1 MKKKLLHRVLLLFV
15 SGAMLAGVSGCKD
28 YDDDI
33 DNINN
38 RLDELTT
45 GKIASIE
52 SQLGSLQTTVTGLES
67 LSEQVASIAGKID
80 GLATDGDVQTAID
93 NALAELKEQLG
104 DTYVTGDLL
113 NTTLLGYATTQSV
126 GDIAGR
132 VSDLESEIG
141 KLASS
146 EDLADQLTKIRG
158 EIETA
163 KNAAVKAAGE
173 ACKAAFQTSFD
184 AAVAKA
190 GLVDATE
197 MQDAIDA
204 YDAKIKK
211 YIADA
216 VANGGLINQQIASQI
231 SAAVT
236 ELESKIS
243 GRLTSVQLIPE
254 LYVDGIETIELKS
267 LAYKAWKVTSTSET
281 ESVAQGTAVSTTAQ
295 SATAV
300 RYLVSPSVIT
310 VDDIKAPSYVF
321 EKAETRAAVS
331 TELMSVED
339 WSVANGVLTVDVKKR
354 AGASLEL
361 DADHIYTAA
370 LKVPIADKHLTN
382 GESGTAV
389 YSDYVRITETT
400 VEPRIAALV
409 DKGAGKPTDG
419 EWECAEDGKHYH
431 FYATFEAVADKDA
444 GYVKE
449 FAYNSKV
456 DLLSLVTG
464 CYIDAKGVAHEITKD
479 DLSASGL
486 EFRFS
491 IPTKSFKIGENETDQ
506 QQFATVAQGED
517 GSWTLS
523 SKLPGGVTDNQAAID
538 KTPIVRVE
546 LVDVNNSNAVADV
559 RYFKVQWVR
568 EAVDAVDLG
577 VLKTFE
583 YTLGCDIFS
592 GDVLWSEMVDL
603 VLGKLGE
610 NGMSQNEF
618 LATYAAP
625 EIEAEDHKVG
635 TVDAVEADG
644 VELYYNF
651 DVAADESA
659 AAFVW
664 SLTPEQIGT
673 VMDITGKQTV
683 AKKSVNVTIPA
694 KNKYQGAIS
703 FSFEVEIKLP
713 LLPAIYGYD
722 HSFWYKPGELANVY
736 PVQYNP
742 TAMDDTVTC
751 EYNYELNR
759 IFSDSRIVAPLMSC
773 GKWDV
778 QFAQKD
784 EQPIADYAPAFVGN
798 KEPAM
803 SGDYT
808 GYALIKGVETA
819 VQLVYGESMGAN
831 WYAADPA
838 SVYEKDGVKMPG
850 YYNSIESSINI
861 QVLNNDAG
869 IGILTNDAALKVW
882 ASVNPYNIY
891 QVSKF
896 NVHFV
901 EPLKINRQ
909 LKDAYFV
916 DQVVSGSIIDC
927 SKAFT
932 MTDFKDYIVAEV
944 TTNTTDEKQKYAA
957 RLFDYYGVT
966 NVHWELKEAVVNL
979 KKVNGDYVVDDSMT
993 AEDVEEA
1000 VKNGTAI
1007 YVENRFGEE
1016 SLIHPE
1022 DPETKEEDMTKIAF
1036 YNKDGVKVEKTL
1048 KLFIPVTVSHKWG
1061 EVSETVTVELRPEE

>member
-254 LYVDGIETIELKS
+254 LYIDGIETIELKS

-321 EKAETRAAVS
+321 EKAATRSAVS
-331 TELMSVED
+331 TQLMSVED
-339 WSVANGVLTVDVKKR
+339 YGVANGVLTVKVKKT

-409 DKGAGKPTDG
+409 DKSAGKPNDG

-431 FYATFEAVADKDA
+431 FFATFSAAAQDTLAV
-444 GYVKE
+444 VKE
-449 FAYNSKV
+449 FAYNGKV

-464 CYIDAKGVAHEITKD
+464 CYVDAKGVAHEITKD

-491 IPTKSFKIGENETDQ
+491 IPALSYKLGANGTDQ
-506 QQFATVAQGED
+506 QQFAAVAQGED

-546 LVDVNNSNAVADV
+546 LVDVNNSNAVVDV
-559 RYFKVQWVR
+559 RYFKVRWVR
-568 EAVDAVDLG
+568 EALDAVDLG
-577 VLKTFE
+577 VLKTFD
-583 YTLGCDIFS
+583 YTLSCEIFFD
-592 GDVLWSEMVDL
+592 DVLWSEMVDL

-625 EIEAEDHKVG
+625 EIKAEDHKAG
-635 TVDAVEADG
+635 TVATAEADG
-644 VELYYNF
+644 VELVYNF
-651 DVAADESA
+651 DDSVDASA
-659 AAFVW
+659 AAFTW
-664 SLTPEQIGT
+664 YLTTEQIGT
-673 VMDITGKQTV
+673 VMNIRGEQTV
-683 AKKSVNVTIPA
+683 KTKTVNVTIPA
-694 KNKYQGAIS
+694 KNPYQGAIS
-703 FSFEVEIKLP
+703 FSLVVNIKLP
-713 LLPAIYGYD
+713 VLPAIYGYD

-736 PVQYNP
+736 PIQYNP
-742 TAMDDTVTC
+742 TDMDDTVTC

-759 IFSDSRIVAPLMSC
+759 IFSDSKIVKNLLPC

-778 QFAQKD
+778 QFALD
-784 EQPIADYAPAFVGN
+784 QPTDYKPAMTA
-798 KEPAM
+798 EPAGNGDN
-803 SGDYT
+803 SGY
-808 GYALIKGVETA
+808 LLNKGLETA
-819 VQLVYGESMGAN
+819 VKLNYYDMASGN
-831 WYAADPA
+831 WYAP
-838 SVYEKDGVKMPG
+838 ETGKDGAVNVAP
-850 YYNSIESSINI
+850 ESDIRI
-861 QVLNNDAG
+861 WVENNEAG
-869 IGILTNDAALKVW
+869 IGILKNNATLKVW
-882 ASVNPYNIY
+882 SAVNPYNLY
-891 QVSKF
+891 QVTKF

-909 LKDAYFV
+909 LKDAHFV

-932 MTDFKDYIVAEV
+932 MTDFKDYIVAKV

-957 RLFDYYGVT
+957 RLYDYYGVT
-966 NVHWELKEAVVNL
+966 DVHWELDEAVVNL
-979 KKVNGDYVVDDSMT
+979 KQVNGDYVVVDSMT
-993 AEDVEEA
+993 VEDVEEA
-1000 VKNGTAI
+1000 KKDENKKDKII
-1007 YVENRFGEE
+1007 YVKNRFGEE
-1016 SLIHPE
+1016 SLIHPNG
-1022 DPETKEEDMTKIAF
+1022 DKTKIAF

-1061 EVSETVTVELRPEE
+1061 KVSETVTVELRPEE

>member
-267 LAYKAWKVTSTSET
+267 LAYKAWKVTSTDKEET
-281 ESVAQGTAVSTTAQ
+281 VAQGTAVSTTAQ

-300 RYLVSPSVIT
+300 RYLVSPSAIT
-310 VDDIKAPSYVF
+310 ENDIKAPSYVF
-321 EKAETRAAVS
+321 EKAATRSAVS
-331 TELMSVED
+331 TELMSVEGYE
-339 WSVANGVLTVDVKKR
+339 VANGVLTVKVKKT

-370 LKVPIADKHLTN
+370 LKVPIADKHLTE
-382 GESGTAV
+382 GESATAV

-400 VEPRIAALV
+400 VEPVIAALV
-409 DKGAGKPTDG
+409 DKGADKPNDG
-419 EWECAEDGKHYH
+419 EWECAEDGNHYH
-431 FYATFEAVADKDA
+431 FYATFGAVAKEDA

-464 CYIDAKGVAHEITKD
+464 CYVDAKGVAHEITKD

-491 IPTKSFKIGENETDQ
+491 IPALSYKLGDNDTDQ
-506 QQFATVAQGED
+506 QQFAAVAQGED

-546 LVDVNNSNAVADV
+546 LVDVNNANAVVDV
-559 RYFKVQWVR
+559 RYFKVKWVR
-568 EAVDAVDLG
+568 EALDAVDLG
-577 VLKTFE
+577 VLKTFD
-583 YTLGCDIFS
+583 YTLSCEIFS
-592 GDVLWSEMVDL
+592 DDVLWSEMVDL

-625 EIEAEDHKVG
+625 EIEADKDDHTVG
-635 TVDAVEADG
+635 TVATAEADG
-644 VELYYNF
+644 VELVYNF
-651 DVAADESA
+651 DDGVDESA
-659 AAFVW
+659 AVFTW
-664 SLTPEQIGT
+664 YLTTEQIGT
-673 VMDITGKQTV
+673 VMNIRGEQTV
-683 AKKSVNVTIPA
+683 KTKTVNVTIPA
-694 KNKYQGAIS
+694 KNPYQGAIS
-703 FSFEVEIKLP
+703 FSFVVNIKLP
-713 LLPAIYGYD
+713 VLPAIYGYD
-722 HSFWYKPGELANVY
+722 YSFWYTDKELANVY
-736 PVQYNP
+736 PVQYNTP
-742 TAMDDTVTC
+742 TAQATC
-751 EYNYELNR
+751 VYDYELDR
-759 IFSDSRIVAPLMSC
+759 LFSDSKIVKNLLPC

-778 QFAQKD
+778 QFALK
-784 EQPIADYAPAFVGN
+784 QPTAGYAPAMTA
-798 KEPAM
+798 EPAGNGNA
-803 SGDYT
+803 SGYV
-808 GYALIKGVETA
+808 LNKGLETA
-819 VQLVYGESMGAN
+819 VKLNYYDMASGN
-831 WYAADPA
+831 WYAPETGDKGAVNVAPA
-838 SVYEKDGVKMPG
+838 SDIRISVE
-850 YYNSIESSINI
+850 
-861 QVLNNDAG
+861 NNASG
-869 IGILTNDAALKVW
+869 IGILTNDATLKVW

-891 QVSKF
+891 QVTEF
-896 NVHFV
+896 DVHFV
-901 EPLKINRQ
+901 EPLKINNT
-909 LKDAYFV
+909 LENAYFV
-916 DQVVSGSIIDC
+916 DQIVSGSPIDC

-932 MTDFKDYIVAEV
+932 MTDFKDYIVAKV
-944 TTNTTDEKQKYAA
+944 TTGTTEKEKYAEE
-957 RLFDYYGVT
+957 LYEYYGVT
-966 NVHWELKEAVVNL
+966 EVKWDLAAAKVNL
-979 KKVNGDYVVDDSMT
+979 KKDNVGNYVVDDSMT
-993 AEDVEEA
+993 ADNA
-1000 VKNGTAI
+1000 TTLAAD
-1007 YVENRFGEE
+1007 RFGENC
-1016 SLIHPE
+1016 IRVE
-1022 DPETKEEDMTKIAF
+1022 DNGAMLRF
-1036 YNKDGVKVEKTL
+1036 FNVSGVKVEKTV

-1061 EVSETVTVELRPEE
+1061 TVSETVTVELRPEE

>member
-267 LAYKAWKVTSTSET
+267 LAYKAWKVTSTDKEET
-281 ESVAQGTAVSTTAQ
+281 VAQGTAVSTTAQ

-300 RYLVSPSVIT
+300 RYLVSPSAIT
-310 VDDIKAPSYVF
+310 ENDIKAPSYVF
-321 EKAETRAAVS
+321 EKAATRSAVS
-331 TELMSVED
+331 TELMSVEGYE
-339 WSVANGVLTVDVKKR
+339 VANGVLTVKVKKT

-370 LKVPIADKHLTN
+370 LKVPIADKHLTE
-382 GESGTAV
+382 GESATAV

-409 DKGAGKPTDG
+409 DKGASKPNDG
-419 EWECAEDGKHYH
+419 EWECSEEGTHYH
-431 FYATFEAVADKDA
+431 FSATFEAA
-444 GYVKE
+444 KE
-449 FAYNSKV
+449 SNPAKLCAYNDKV

-464 CYIDAKGVAHEITKD
+464 CYTDAEGAHEITKAA
-479 DLSASGL
+479 LAASGL

-491 IPTKSFKIGENETDQ
+491 IPSKSFKIGENETDQ
-506 QQFATVAQGED
+506 QQFATVAAGED
-517 GSWTLS
+517 GAWTLS

-592 GDVLWSEMVDL
+592 GDMLWSEMVDD
-603 VLGKLGE
+603 VLAKLGS

-618 LATYAAP
+618 LATYDIPA
-625 EIEAEDHKVG
+625 IEAEDHKVG

-722 HSFWYKPGELANVY
+722 YSFWYTDKELANVY
-736 PVQYNP
+736 PVQYNTP
-742 TAMDDTVTC
+742 TAQATC
-751 EYNYELNR
+751 VYDYELDR
-759 IFSDSRIVAPLMSC
+759 LFSDSKIVKNLLPC

-778 QFAQKD
+778 QFALK
-784 EQPIADYAPAFVGN
+784 QPTAGYAPAMTA
-798 KEPAM
+798 EPAGDGNA
-803 SGDYT
+803 SGYV
-808 GYALIKGVETA
+808 LNKGLETA
-819 VQLVYGESMGAN
+819 VKLNYYDMASGN
-831 WYAADPA
+831 WYAPETGDKGAVNVAPA
-838 SVYEKDGVKMPG
+838 SDIRISVE
-850 YYNSIESSINI
+850 
-861 QVLNNDAG
+861 NNASG
-869 IGILTNDAALKVW
+869 IGILTNDATLKVW

-891 QVSKF
+891 QVTEF
-896 NVHFV
+896 DVHFV
-901 EPLKINRQ
+901 EPLKINNT
-909 LKDAYFV
+909 LENAYFV
-916 DQVVSGSIIDC
+916 DQIVSGSPIDC

-932 MTDFKDYIVAEV
+932 MTDFKDYIVAKV
-944 TTNTTDEKQKYAA
+944 TTGTTEKEKYAA
-957 RLFDYYGVT
+957 ELYEYYGVT
-966 NVHWELKEAVVNL
+966 EVKWDLAAAKVNL
-979 KKVNGDYVVDDSMT
+979 KKDNAGNYVVDDSMT
-993 AEDVEEA
+993 ADNA
-1000 VKNGTAI
+1000 TTLAAD
-1007 YVENRFGEE
+1007 RFGENC
-1016 SLIHPE
+1016 IRVE
-1022 DPETKEEDMTKIAF
+1022 DNGAMLRF
-1036 YNKDGVKVEKTL
+1036 FNVSGVKVEKTV

-1061 EVSETVTVELRPEE
+1061 TVSETVTVELRPEE

>member
-267 LAYKAWKVTSTSET
+267 LAYKAWKVTSTDKEET
-281 ESVAQGTAVSTTAQ
+281 VAQGTAVSTTAQ

-310 VDDIKAPSYVF
+310 VDDIKAPSYIF

-370 LKVPIADKHLTN
+370 LKVPIADKHLTK

-409 DKGAGKPTDG
+409 DKGASKPNDG
-419 EWECAEDGKHYH
+419 EWECSEEGTHYH
-431 FYATFEAVADKDA
+431 FSATFEAA
-444 GYVKE
+444 KE
-449 FAYNSKV
+449 SNPAKLCAYNDKV

-464 CYIDAKGVAHEITKD
+464 CYTDAKGAHEITKAA
-479 DLSASGL
+479 LAASGL

-491 IPTKSFKIGENETDQ
+491 IPSKSFKIGENETDQ
-506 QQFATVAQGED
+506 QQFATVAAGED
-517 GSWTLS
+517 GAWTLS

-546 LVDVNNSNAVADV
+546 LVDVNNGNAVADV

-592 GDVLWSEMVDL
+592 GDMLWSEMVDD
-603 VLGKLGE
+603 VLAKLGS

-618 LATYAAP
+618 LATYDIPA
-625 EIEAEDHKVG
+625 IEAEDHKVG

-694 KNKYQGAIS
+694 KNPYQGAIS
-703 FSFEVEIKLP
+703 FSLVVNIKLP
-713 LLPAIYGYD
+713 VLPAIYGYD
-722 HSFWYKPGELANVY
+722 FSFWYTDKELANVY
-736 PVQYNP
+736 PVQYNR
-742 TAMDDTVTC
+742 DDIISGDIAPTC
-751 EYNYELNR
+751 EYNYELDR
-759 IFSDSRIVAPLMSC
+759 LFSDSRIVKNLLPC

-778 QFAQKD
+778 QFALD
-784 EQPIADYAPAFVGN
+784 QPTDYKPAMTA
-798 KEPAM
+798 EPAGNGDN
-803 SGDYT
+803 SGY
-808 GYALIKGVETA
+808 LLNKGLETA
-819 VQLVYGESMGAN
+819 VKLNYYNMASGN
-831 WYAADPA
+831 WYAP
-838 SVYEKDGVKMPG
+838 ETGKDGAVNVAP
-850 YYNSIESSINI
+850 ESDIRI
-861 QVLNNDAG
+861 WVENNEAG
-869 IGILTNDAALKVW
+869 IGILKNNATLKVW
-882 ASVNPYNIY
+882 SAVNPYNLY
-891 QVSKF
+891 QVTKF
-896 NVHFV
+896 DVHFV

-916 DQVVSGSIIDC
+916 DQVVSGSPIDC

-944 TTNTTDEKQKYAA
+944 TTGTAEKEKYAA
-957 RLFDYYGVT
+957 ELYEYYGVT
-966 NVHWELKEAVVNL
+966 DVKWDRAAAKVNL
-979 KKVNGDYVVDDSMT
+979 KKDASGNYVVDDSMT
-993 AEDVEEA
+993 AENATTLAAD
-1000 VKNGTAI
+1000 
-1007 YVENRFGEE
+1007 RFGDNC
-1016 SLIHPE
+1016 IR
-1022 DPETKEEDMTKIAF
+1022 EEDNGATLRFFNI
-1036 YNKDGVKVEKTL
+1036 NGVKVEKTV

-1061 EVSETVTVELRPEE
+1061 TVSETVTVELRPEE

>member
-231 SAAVT
+231 SAAVA
-236 ELESKIS
+236 ELGSKIS

-267 LAYKAWKVTSTSET
+267 LAYKAWKVTSTDKEET
-281 ESVAQGTAVSTTAQ
+281 VAQGTAVSTTAQ

-331 TELMSVED
+331 TELMSVEGYE
-339 WSVANGVLTVDVKKR
+339 VANGVLTVDVKKT
-354 AGASLEL
+354 AGASLAL

-370 LKVPIADKHLTN
+370 LKVPIADKHLTE
-382 GESGTAV
+382 GESATAV

-400 VEPRIAALV
+400 VEPVIAALV
-409 DKGAGKPTDG
+409 DKGAGKPNDG
-419 EWECAEDGKHYH
+419 EWECAEDGNHYH
-431 FYATFEAVADKDA
+431 FSATFSAAQGA
-444 GYVKE
+444 AAVKE
-449 FAYNSKV
+449 FAYNGKV

-464 CYIDAKGVAHEITKD
+464 CYVDAKGVAHEITKD

-491 IPTKSFKIGENETDQ
+491 IPALSYKIGDNDTDQ
-506 QQFATVAQGED
+506 QQFATVAAGED
-517 GSWTLS
+517 GAWTLS

-546 LVDVNNSNAVADV
+546 LVDVNNANAVVDV
-559 RYFKVQWVR
+559 RYFKVKWVR
-568 EAVDAVDLG
+568 EALDAVDLG
-577 VLKTFE
+577 VLKTFD
-583 YTLGCDIFS
+583 YTLSCEIFS

-625 EIEAEDHKVG
+625 EIEADKDDHTVG
-635 TVDAVEADG
+635 TVATAEADG
-644 VELYYNF
+644 VELVYNF
-651 DVAADESA
+651 DDGVDESA
-659 AAFVW
+659 AAFIW
-664 SLTPEQIGT
+664 NLTTEQIGT
-673 VMDITGKQTV
+673 VMNIRGEQTV
-683 AKKSVNVTIPA
+683 KTKTVNVTIPA
-694 KNKYQGAIS
+694 KNPYQGAIS
-703 FSFEVEIKLP
+703 FSFVVNIKLP
-713 LLPAIYGYD
+713 VLPAIYGYD

-736 PVQYNP
+736 PIQYNP

-759 IFSDSRIVAPLMSC
+759 IFSDSKIVKNLLPC

-778 QFAQKD
+778 QFALK
-784 EQPIADYAPAFVGN
+784 QPTAGYAPAMIA
-798 KEPAM
+798 EPAGNGDN
-803 SGDYT
+803 SGY
-808 GYALIKGVETA
+808 LLNKGLETA
-819 VQLVYGESMGAN
+819 VQLNYYDMASGN
-831 WYAADPA
+831 WYAPETGNEGAVNVAPA
-838 SVYEKDGVKMPG
+838 SDIRVWVE
-850 YYNSIESSINI
+850 
-861 QVLNNDAG
+861 NNEAG
-869 IGILTNDAALKVW
+869 IGILKNNATLKVW
-882 ASVNPYNIY
+882 SAVNPYNLY
-891 QVSKF
+891 QVTEF
-896 NVHFV
+896 DVHFV

-944 TTNTTDEKQKYAA
+944 TTNTTDEKQMYAA

-1000 VKNGTAI
+1000 KKNGSAI
-1007 YVENRFGEE
+1007 YVKNRFGDN

-1061 EVSETVTVELRPEE
+1061 KVSETVTVELKPEE

>member
-216 VANGGLINQQIASQI
+216 VANGGVINQQIASQI
-231 SAAVT
+231 SSAVA
-236 ELESKIS
+236 ELEGKIS

-254 LYVDGIETIELKS
+254 LYIDGIETIELKS

-331 TELMSVED
+331 TELMSVEN

-370 LKVPIADKHLTN
+370 LKVPIADKHLTK

-409 DKGAGKPTDG
+409 DKGADKPNDG
-419 EWECAEDGKHYH
+419 EWECAEDGNHYH
-431 FYATFEAVADKDA
+431 FYATFGAVAKEDA

-491 IPTKSFKIGENETDQ
+491 IPALSFKLGDNGTDQ
-506 QQFATVAQGED
+506 QQFAAVAQGED

-546 LVDVNNSNAVADV
+546 LVDVNNANAVVDV
-559 RYFKVQWVR
+559 RYFKVKWVR
-568 EAVDAVDLG
+568 EALDAVDLG
-577 VLKTFE
+577 VLKTFD
-583 YTLGCDIFS
+583 YTLSCEIFS
-592 GDVLWSEMVDL
+592 DDVLWSEMVDL

-635 TVDAVEADG
+635 NVDAVEADG

-651 DVAADESA
+651 DVAVDESA

-673 VMDITGKQTV
+673 VMNIRGEQTV
-683 AKKSVNVTIPA
+683 KTKTVNVTIPA
-694 KNKYQGAIS
+694 KNPYQGAIS
-703 FSFEVEIKLP
+703 FSLVVNIKLP
-713 LLPAIYGYD
+713 VLPAIYGYD
-722 HSFWYKPGELANVY
+722 FSFWYTDKELANVY
-736 PVQYNP
+736 PVQYNR
-742 TAMDDTVTC
+742 DDIISGDIAPTC
-751 EYNYELNR
+751 EYNYELDR
-759 IFSDSRIVAPLMSC
+759 LFSDSRIVKNLLPC

-778 QFAQKD
+778 QFALD
-784 EQPIADYAPAFVGN
+784 QPTDYKPAMTA
-798 KEPAM
+798 EPAGNGDN
-803 SGDYT
+803 SGY
-808 GYALIKGVETA
+808 LLNKGLETA
-819 VQLVYGESMGAN
+819 VKLNYYNMASGN
-831 WYAADPA
+831 WYAP
-838 SVYEKDGVKMPG
+838 ETGKDGAVNVAP
-850 YYNSIESSINI
+850 ESDIRI
-861 QVLNNDAG
+861 WVENNEAG
-869 IGILTNDAALKVW
+869 IGILKNNATLKVW
-882 ASVNPYNIY
+882 SAVNPYNLY
-891 QVSKF
+891 QVTKF
-896 NVHFV
+896 DVHFV

-916 DQVVSGSIIDC
+916 DQVVSGSPIDC

-944 TTNTTDEKQKYAA
+944 TTGTAEKEKYAA
-957 RLFDYYGVT
+957 ELYEYYGVT
-966 NVHWELKEAVVNL
+966 DVKWDRAAAKVNL
-979 KKVNGDYVVDDSMT
+979 KKDASGNYVVDDSMT
-993 AEDVEEA
+993 AENATTLAAD
-1000 VKNGTAI
+1000 
-1007 YVENRFGEE
+1007 RFGDNC
-1016 SLIHPE
+1016 IR
-1022 DPETKEEDMTKIAF
+1022 EEDNGATLRFFNI
-1036 YNKDGVKVEKTL
+1036 NGVKVEKTV

-1061 EVSETVTVELRPEE
+1061 TVSETVTVELRPEE

>member
-236 ELESKIS
+236 ELEGKIS

-254 LYVDGIETIELKS
+254 LYIDGIETIELKS
-267 LAYKAWKVTSTSET
+267 LAYKAWKVTSTDKEET
-281 ESVAQGTAVSTTAQ
+281 VAQGTAVSTTAQ

-300 RYLVSPSVIT
+300 RYLVSPSAIT
-310 VDDIKAPSYVF
+310 ENDIKAPSYVF
-321 EKAETRAAVS
+321 EKAATRSAVS
-331 TELMSVED
+331 TELMSVEGYE
-339 WSVANGVLTVDVKKR
+339 VANGVLTVKVKKT

-370 LKVPIADKHLTN
+370 LKVPIADKHLTE
-382 GESGTAV
+382 GESATAV

-400 VEPRIAALV
+400 VEPVIAALV
-409 DKGAGKPTDG
+409 DKGADKPNDG
-419 EWECAEDGKHYH
+419 EWECAEDGNHYH
-431 FYATFEAVADKDA
+431 FYATFGAVAKEDA

-464 CYIDAKGVAHEITKD
+464 CYVDAKGVAHEITKD

-491 IPTKSFKIGENETDQ
+491 IPALSYKLGDNDTDQ
-506 QQFATVAQGED
+506 QQFAAVAQGED

-546 LVDVNNSNAVADV
+546 LVDVNNANAVVDV
-559 RYFKVQWVR
+559 RYFKVKWVR
-568 EAVDAVDLG
+568 EALDAVDLG
-577 VLKTFE
+577 VLKTFD
-583 YTLGCDIFS
+583 YTLSCEIFS
-592 GDVLWSEMVDL
+592 DDVLWSEMVDL

-625 EIEAEDHKVG
+625 EIEADKDDHTVG
-635 TVDAVEADG
+635 TVATAEADG
-644 VELYYNF
+644 VELVYNF
-651 DVAADESA
+651 DDGVDESA
-659 AAFVW
+659 AVFTW
-664 SLTPEQIGT
+664 YLTTEQIGT
-673 VMDITGKQTV
+673 VMNIRGEQTV
-683 AKKSVNVTIPA
+683 KTKTVNVTIPA
-694 KNKYQGAIS
+694 KNPYQGAIS
-703 FSFEVEIKLP
+703 FSFVVNIKLP
-713 LLPAIYGYD
+713 VLPAIYGYD
-722 HSFWYKPGELANVY
+722 YSFWYTDKELANVY
-736 PVQYNP
+736 PVQYNTP
-742 TAMDDTVTC
+742 TAQATC
-751 EYNYELNR
+751 VYDYELDR
-759 IFSDSRIVAPLMSC
+759 LFSDSKIVKNLLPC

-778 QFAQKD
+778 QFALK
-784 EQPIADYAPAFVGN
+784 QPTAGYAPAMTA
-798 KEPAM
+798 EPAGNGNA
-803 SGDYT
+803 SGYV
-808 GYALIKGVETA
+808 LNKGLETA
-819 VQLVYGESMGAN
+819 VKLNYYDMASGN
-831 WYAADPA
+831 WYAPETGDKGAVNVAPA
-838 SVYEKDGVKMPG
+838 SDIRISVE
-850 YYNSIESSINI
+850 
-861 QVLNNDAG
+861 NNASG
-869 IGILTNDAALKVW
+869 IGILTNDATLKVW

-891 QVSKF
+891 QVTEF
-896 NVHFV
+896 DVHFV
-901 EPLKINRQ
+901 EPLKINNT
-909 LKDAYFV
+909 LENAYFV
-916 DQVVSGSIIDC
+916 DQIVSGSPIDC

-932 MTDFKDYIVAEV
+932 MTDFKDYIVAKV
-944 TTNTTDEKQKYAA
+944 TTGTTEKEKYAA
-957 RLFDYYGVT
+957 ELYEYYGVT
-966 NVHWELKEAVVNL
+966 EVKWDLAAAKVNL
-979 KKVNGDYVVDDSMT
+979 KKDNAGNYVVDDSMT
-993 AEDVEEA
+993 ADNA
-1000 VKNGTAI
+1000 TTLAAD
-1007 YVENRFGEE
+1007 RFGENC
-1016 SLIHPE
+1016 IRVE
-1022 DPETKEEDMTKIAF
+1022 DNGAMLRF
-1036 YNKDGVKVEKTL
+1036 FNVSGVKVEKTV

-1061 EVSETVTVELRPEE
+1061 TVSETVTVELRPEE

>member
-267 LAYKAWKVTSTSET
+267 LAYKAWKVTSTDKEET
-281 ESVAQGTAVSTTAQ
+281 VAQGTAVSTTAK
-295 SATAV
+295 SATSV
-300 RYLVSPSVIT
+300 RYLVSPSTIT
-310 VDDIKAPSYVF
+310 RDDIGVPSYVF

-331 TELMSVED
+331 TQLMSVED
-339 WSVANGVLTVDVKKR
+339 WKFVNGELIVEVKKT
-354 AGASLEL
+354 AGASLDL
-361 DADHIYTAA
+361 DANHIYTAA
-370 LKVPIADKHLTN
+370 LKVPIAKQHLTE
-382 GESGTAV
+382 GENSAAV

-400 VEPRIAALV
+400 VEPVIAALV
-409 DKGAGKPTDG
+409 DKGAGKPNDG

-431 FYATFEAVADKDA
+431 FSANFVDA
-444 GYVKE
+444 KAAAPVKE
-449 FAYNSKV
+449 FAYNGKV

-464 CYIDAKGVAHEITKD
+464 CYTDAKGAHEITKEA
-479 DLSASGL
+479 LAASGL

-491 IPTKSFKIGENETDQ
+491 IPTLSYKIGDNDTDQ
-506 QQFATVAQGED
+506 QQFAAVAHGED

-546 LVDVNNSNAVADV
+546 LVDVNNSNAVVDV
-559 RYFKVQWVR
+559 RYFKVKWVR
-568 EAVDAVDLG
+568 EALDAVDLG

-583 YTLGCDIFS
+583 YTLGCETFS
-592 GDVLWSEMVDL
+592 GDMLWSEMVND
-603 VLGKLGE
+603 VLAELNNGK
-610 NGMSQNEF
+610 GMSQNEF

-625 EIEAEDHKVG
+625 EIKAEDHKAG
-635 TVDAVEADG
+635 TVATTEADG
-644 VELYYNF
+644 VELVYNF
-651 DVAADESA
+651 DDGVDESA
-659 AAFVW
+659 AAFIW
-664 SLTPEQIGT
+664 NLTTEQIGT

-722 HSFWYKPGELANVY
+722 YSFWYTDKELANVY
-736 PVQYNP
+736 PVQYNTP
-742 TAMDDTVTC
+742 TAQATC
-751 EYNYELNR
+751 VYDYELDR
-759 IFSDSRIVAPLMSC
+759 LFSDSKIVKNLLPC

-778 QFAQKD
+778 QFALK
-784 EQPIADYAPAFVGN
+784 QPTAGYAPAMTA
-798 KEPAM
+798 EPAGNGNA
-803 SGDYT
+803 SGYV
-808 GYALIKGVETA
+808 LNKGLETA
-819 VQLVYGESMGAN
+819 VKLNYYDMASGN
-831 WYAADPA
+831 WYAPETGDKGAVNVAPA
-838 SVYEKDGVKMPG
+838 SDIRISVE
-850 YYNSIESSINI
+850 
-861 QVLNNDAG
+861 NNASG
-869 IGILTNDAALKVW
+869 IGILTNDATLKVW

-891 QVSKF
+891 QVTEF
-896 NVHFV
+896 DVHFV
-901 EPLKINRQ
+901 EPLKINNT
-909 LKDAYFV
+909 LENAYFV
-916 DQVVSGSIIDC
+916 DQIVSGSPIDC

-932 MTDFKDYIVAEV
+932 MTDFKDYIVAKV
-944 TTNTTDEKQKYAA
+944 TTGTTEKEKYAEE
-957 RLFDYYGVT
+957 LYEYYGVT
-966 NVHWELKEAVVNL
+966 EVKWDLAAAKVNL
-979 KKVNGDYVVDDSMT
+979 KKDNVGNYVVDDSMT
-993 AEDVEEA
+993 ADNA
-1000 VKNGTAI
+1000 TTLAAD
-1007 YVENRFGEE
+1007 RFGENC
-1016 SLIHPE
+1016 IRVE
-1022 DPETKEEDMTKIAF
+1022 DNGAMLRF
-1036 YNKDGVKVEKTL
+1036 FNVSGVKVEKTV

-1061 EVSETVTVELRPEE
+1061 TVSETVTVELRPEE

>member
-52 SQLGSLQTTVTGLES
+52 SQLGSLQTTVTSLES
-67 LSEQVASIAGKID
+67 LSEQVAAISGKLD
-80 GLATDGDVQTAID
+80 GLATDSDVQTAID

-104 DTYVTGDLL
+104 DTYVTEDLL

-231 SAAVT
+231 SAAVA
-236 ELESKIS
+236 ELGSKIS

-267 LAYKAWKVTSTSET
+267 LAYKAWKVTSTDKEET
-281 ESVAQGTAVSTTAQ
+281 VAQGTAVSTTAQ

-300 RYLVSPSVIT
+300 RYLVSPSAIT
-310 VDDIKAPSYVF
+310 ENDIKAPSYVF
-321 EKAETRAAVS
+321 EKAATRSAVS
-331 TELMSVED
+331 TQLMSVED
-339 WSVANGVLTVDVKKR
+339 YGVANGVLTVKVKKT

-370 LKVPIADKHLTN
+370 LKVPIADKHLTE
-382 GESGTAV
+382 GESATAV

-400 VEPRIAALV
+400 VEPVIAALV
-409 DKGAGKPTDG
+409 DKGAGKPNDG
-419 EWECAEDGKHYH
+419 EWECTEDGNHYH
-431 FYATFEAVADKDA
+431 FSATFSAAQGA
-444 GYVKE
+444 AAVKE
-449 FAYNSKV
+449 FAYNGKV

-464 CYIDAKGVAHEITKD
+464 CYVDAKGVAHEITKD

-491 IPTKSFKIGENETDQ
+491 IPALSYKLGDNDTDQ
-506 QQFATVAQGED
+506 QQFAAVAQGED

-546 LVDVNNSNAVADV
+546 LVDVNNANAVVDV
-559 RYFKVQWVR
+559 RYFKVKWVR
-568 EAVDAVDLG
+568 EALDAVDLG
-577 VLKTFE
+577 VLKTFD
-583 YTLGCDIFS
+583 YTLSCEIFS

-625 EIEAEDHKVG
+625 EIEADKEDHTVG
-635 TVDAVEADG
+635 TVATAEADG
-644 VELYYNF
+644 VELVYNF
-651 DVAADESA
+651 DDGVDESA
-659 AAFVW
+659 AAFIW
-664 SLTPEQIGT
+664 NLTTEQIGT
-673 VMDITGKQTV
+673 VMNIRGEQTV
-683 AKKSVNVTIPA
+683 KTKTVNVTIPA
-694 KNKYQGAIS
+694 KNPYQGAIS
-703 FSFEVEIKLP
+703 FSFVVNIKLP
-713 LLPAIYGYD
+713 VLPAIYGYD
-722 HSFWYKPGELANVY
+722 FSFWYTDKELANVY
-736 PVQYNP
+736 PVQYKTP
-742 TAMDDTVTC
+742 TAQATC
-751 EYNYELNR
+751 VYDYELDR
-759 IFSDSRIVAPLMSC
+759 LFSDSKIVKNLLPC

-778 QFAQKD
+778 QFALK
-784 EQPIADYAPAFVGN
+784 QPTAGYAPAMIA
-798 KEPAM
+798 EPAGNGDN
-803 SGDYT
+803 SGY
-808 GYALIKGVETA
+808 LLNKGLETA
-819 VQLVYGESMGAN
+819 VKLNYYDMASGN
-831 WYAADPA
+831 WYAPETGNEGAVNVAPA
-838 SVYEKDGVKMPG
+838 SDIRVWVE
-850 YYNSIESSINI
+850 
-861 QVLNNDAG
+861 NNEAG
-869 IGILTNDAALKVW
+869 IGILKNDATLKVW
-882 ASVNPYNIY
+882 SAVNPYNLY
-891 QVSKF
+891 QVTEF
-896 NVHFV
+896 DVHFV
-901 EPLKINRQ
+901 EPLKINNT
-909 LKDAYFV
+909 LENAYFV
-916 DQVVSGSIIDC
+916 DQIVSGSPIDC

-932 MTDFKDYIVAEV
+932 MTDFKDYIVAKV
-944 TTNTTDEKQKYAA
+944 TTGTAEKEKYAA
-957 RLFDYYGVT
+957 ELYEYYDVT
-966 NVHWELKEAVVNL
+966 DVKWDLTAAKVNL
-979 KKVNGDYVVDDSMT
+979 KKDGSGNYVVDDSMT
-993 AEDVEEA
+993 AENATTLAAD
-1000 VKNGTAI
+1000 
-1007 YVENRFGEE
+1007 RFGKGC
-1016 SLIHPE
+1016 IRVE
-1022 DPETKEEDMTKIAF
+1022 DGGATLRF
-1036 YNKDGVKVEKTL
+1036 FNVSGVKVEKTV
-1048 KLFIPVTVSHKWG
+1048 KIFIPVTVSHKWG
-1061 EVSETVTVELRPEE
+1061 TVSETVTVELRPEE

>member
-104 DTYVTGDLL
+104 DSYVTGDLL

-267 LAYKAWKVTSTSET
+267 LAYKAWKVTSTDKEET
-281 ESVAQGTAVSTTAQ
+281 VAQGTAVSTTAQ

-300 RYLVSPSVIT
+300 RYLVSPSAIT
-310 VDDIKAPSYVF
+310 ENDIKAPSYVF
-321 EKAETRAAVS
+321 EKAATRSAVS
-331 TELMSVED
+331 TELMSVEGYE
-339 WSVANGVLTVDVKKR
+339 VANGVLTVKVKKT

-409 DKGAGKPTDG
+409 DKGASKPNDG
-419 EWECAEDGKHYH
+419 EWECSEEGTHYH
-431 FYATFEAVADKDA
+431 FSATFEAA
-444 GYVKE
+444 KE
-449 FAYNSKV
+449 SNPAKLCAYNDKV

-464 CYIDAKGVAHEITKD
+464 CYTDAKGAHEITKAA
-479 DLSASGL
+479 LAASGL

-491 IPTKSFKIGENETDQ
+491 IPSKSFKIGENETDQ
-506 QQFATVAQGED
+506 QQFATVAAGED
-517 GSWTLS
+517 GAWTLS

-546 LVDVNNSNAVADV
+546 LVDVNNGNAVADV

-592 GDVLWSEMVDL
+592 GDMLWSEMVDD
-603 VLGKLGE
+603 VLAKLGS

-618 LATYAAP
+618 LATYDIPA
-625 EIEAEDHKVG
+625 IEAEDHKVG

-722 HSFWYKPGELANVY
+722 YSFWYTDKELANVY
-736 PVQYNP
+736 PVQYNTP
-742 TAMDDTVTC
+742 TAQATC
-751 EYNYELNR
+751 VYDYELDR
-759 IFSDSRIVAPLMSC
+759 LFSDSKIVKNLLPC

-778 QFAQKD
+778 QFALK
-784 EQPIADYAPAFVGN
+784 QPTAGYAPAMTA
-798 KEPAM
+798 EPAGNGNA
-803 SGDYT
+803 SGYV
-808 GYALIKGVETA
+808 LNKGLETA
-819 VQLVYGESMGAN
+819 VKLNYYDMASGN
-831 WYAADPA
+831 WYAPETGDKGAVNVAPA
-838 SVYEKDGVKMPG
+838 SDIRISVE
-850 YYNSIESSINI
+850 
-861 QVLNNDAG
+861 NNASG
-869 IGILTNDAALKVW
+869 IGILTNDATLKVW

-891 QVSKF
+891 QVTEF
-896 NVHFV
+896 DVHFV
-901 EPLKINRQ
+901 EPLKINNT
-909 LKDAYFV
+909 LENAYFV
-916 DQVVSGSIIDC
+916 DQIVSGSPIDC

-932 MTDFKDYIVAEV
+932 MTDFKDYIVAKV
-944 TTNTTDEKQKYAA
+944 TTGTTEKEKYAA
-957 RLFDYYGVT
+957 ELYEYYGVT
-966 NVHWELKEAVVNL
+966 EVKWDLAAAKVNL
-979 KKVNGDYVVDDSMT
+979 KKDNAGNYVVDDSMT
-993 AEDVEEA
+993 ADNA
-1000 VKNGTAI
+1000 TTLAAD
-1007 YVENRFGEE
+1007 RFGENC
-1016 SLIHPE
+1016 IRVE
-1022 DPETKEEDMTKIAF
+1022 DNGAMLRF
-1036 YNKDGVKVEKTL
+1036 FNVSGVKVEKTV

-1061 EVSETVTVELRPEE
+1061 TVSETVTVELRPEE

>member
-409 DKGAGKPTDG
+409 DKGASKPNDG
-419 EWECAEDGKHYH
+419 EWECSDEGTHYH
-431 FYATFEAVADKDA
+431 FSATFEAA
-444 GYVKE
+444 KE
-449 FAYNSKV
+449 SNPAKLCAYNDKV

-464 CYIDAKGVAHEITKD
+464 CYTDAKGAHEITKAA
-479 DLSASGL
+479 LAASGL

-491 IPTKSFKIGENETDQ
+491 IPSKSFKIGENETDQ
-506 QQFATVAQGED
+506 QQFATVAAGED
-517 GSWTLS
+517 GAWTLS

-546 LVDVNNSNAVADV
+546 LVDVNNGNAVADV

-592 GDVLWSEMVDL
+592 GDMLWSEMVDD
-603 VLGKLGE
+603 VLAKLGS

-618 LATYAAP
+618 LATYDIPA
-625 EIEAEDHKVG
+625 IEAEDHKVG

-722 HSFWYKPGELANVY
+722 FSFWYTDKELANVY
-736 PVQYNP
+736 PVQYNR
-742 TAMDDTVTC
+742 DDIISGDIAPTC
-751 EYNYELNR
+751 EYNYELDR
-759 IFSDSRIVAPLMSC
+759 LFSDSRIVKNLLPC

-778 QFAQKD
+778 QFALD
-784 EQPIADYAPAFVGN
+784 QPTDYKPAMTA
-798 KEPAM
+798 EPAGNGDN
-803 SGDYT
+803 SGY
-808 GYALIKGVETA
+808 LLNKGLETA
-819 VQLVYGESMGAN
+819 VKLNYYNMASGN
-831 WYAADPA
+831 WYAP
-838 SVYEKDGVKMPG
+838 ETGKDGAVNVAP
-850 YYNSIESSINI
+850 ESDIRI
-861 QVLNNDAG
+861 WVENNEAG
-869 IGILTNDAALKVW
+869 IGILKNNATLKVW
-882 ASVNPYNIY
+882 SAVNPYNLY
-891 QVSKF
+891 QVTKF
-896 NVHFV
+896 DVHFV

-916 DQVVSGSIIDC
+916 DQVVSGSPIDC

-944 TTNTTDEKQKYAA
+944 TTGTAEKEKYAA
-957 RLFDYYGVT
+957 ELYEYYGVT
-966 NVHWELKEAVVNL
+966 DVKWDRAAAKVNL
-979 KKVNGDYVVDDSMT
+979 KKDASGNYVVDDSMT
-993 AEDVEEA
+993 AENATTLAAD
-1000 VKNGTAI
+1000 
-1007 YVENRFGEE
+1007 RFGDNC
-1016 SLIHPE
+1016 IR
-1022 DPETKEEDMTKIAF
+1022 EEDNGATLRFFNI
-1036 YNKDGVKVEKTL
+1036 NGVKVEKTV
-1048 KLFIPVTVSHKWG
+1048 KLFIPLIVSHNWG
-1061 EVSETVTVELRPEE
+1061 TVSETVTVELRPEE

>member
-267 LAYKAWKVTSTSET
+267 LAYKAWKVTSTDKEET
-281 ESVAQGTAVSTTAQ
+281 VAQGTAVSTTAQ

-300 RYLVSPSVIT
+300 RYLVSPSAIT
-310 VDDIKAPSYVF
+310 ENDIKAPSYVF
-321 EKAETRAAVS
+321 EKAATRSAVS
-331 TELMSVED
+331 TELMSVEGYE
-339 WSVANGVLTVDVKKR
+339 VANGVLTVKVKKT

-409 DKGAGKPTDG
+409 DKGASKPNDG
-419 EWECAEDGKHYH
+419 EWECSEEGTHYH
-431 FYATFEAVADKDA
+431 FSATFEAA
-444 GYVKE
+444 KE
-449 FAYNSKV
+449 SNPAKLCAYNDKV

-464 CYIDAKGVAHEITKD
+464 CYTDAEGAHEITKAA
-479 DLSASGL
+479 LAASGL

-491 IPTKSFKIGENETDQ
+491 IPSKSFKIGENETDQ
-506 QQFATVAQGED
+506 QQFATVAAGED
-517 GSWTLS
+517 GAWTLS

-546 LVDVNNSNAVADV
+546 LVDVNNGNAVADV

-592 GDVLWSEMVDL
+592 GDMLWSEMVDD
-603 VLGKLGE
+603 VLAKLGS

-618 LATYAAP
+618 LATYDIPA
-625 EIEAEDHKVG
+625 IEAEDHKVG

-722 HSFWYKPGELANVY
+722 YSFWYTDKELANVY
-736 PVQYNP
+736 PVQYNTP
-742 TAMDDTVTC
+742 TAQATC
-751 EYNYELNR
+751 VYDYELDR
-759 IFSDSRIVAPLMSC
+759 LFSDSKIVKNLLPC

-778 QFAQKD
+778 QFALK
-784 EQPIADYAPAFVGN
+784 QPTAGYAPAMTA
-798 KEPAM
+798 EPAGNGNA
-803 SGDYT
+803 SGYV
-808 GYALIKGVETA
+808 LNKGLETA
-819 VQLVYGESMGAN
+819 VKLNYYDMASGN
-831 WYAADPA
+831 WYAPETGDKGAVNVAPA
-838 SVYEKDGVKMPG
+838 SDIRISVE
-850 YYNSIESSINI
+850 
-861 QVLNNDAG
+861 NNASG
-869 IGILTNDAALKVW
+869 IGILTNDATLKVW

-891 QVSKF
+891 QVTEF
-896 NVHFV
+896 DVHFV
-901 EPLKINRQ
+901 EPLKINNT
-909 LKDAYFV
+909 LENAYFV
-916 DQVVSGSIIDC
+916 DQIVSGSPIDC

-932 MTDFKDYIVAEV
+932 MTDFKDYIVAKV
-944 TTNTTDEKQKYAA
+944 TTGTTEKEKYAA
-957 RLFDYYGVT
+957 ELYEYYGVT
-966 NVHWELKEAVVNL
+966 EVKWNLAAAKVNL
-979 KKVNGDYVVDDSMT
+979 KKDNAGNYVVDDSMT
-993 AEDVEEA
+993 ADNA
-1000 VKNGTAI
+1000 TTLAAD
-1007 YVENRFGEE
+1007 RFGENC
-1016 SLIHPE
+1016 IRVE
-1022 DPETKEEDMTKIAF
+1022 DNGAMLRF
-1036 YNKDGVKVEKTL
+1036 FNVSGVKVEKTV

-1061 EVSETVTVELRPEE
+1061 TVSETVTVELRPEE

>member
-67 LSEQVASIAGKID
+67 LSEQVAAISGKLD
-80 GLATDGDVQTAID
+80 GLATDSDVQTAID

-104 DTYVTGDLL
+104 DTYVTEDLL

-231 SAAVT
+231 NAAVA
-236 ELESKIS
+236 ELGSKIS

-267 LAYKAWKVTSTSET
+267 LAYKAWKVTSTDKEET
-281 ESVAQGTAVSTTAQ
+281 VAQGTAVSTTAQ

-331 TELMSVED
+331 TELMSVEGYE
-339 WSVANGVLTVDVKKR
+339 VANGVLTVDVKKT
-354 AGASLEL
+354 AGASLAL

-370 LKVPIADKHLTN
+370 LKVPIADKHLTE
-382 GESGTAV
+382 GESATAV

-409 DKGAGKPTDG
+409 DKGAGKPNDG

-491 IPTKSFKIGENETDQ
+491 IPALSYKLGDNDTDQ
-506 QQFATVAQGED
+506 QQFAAVAQGED

-546 LVDVNNSNAVADV
+546 LVDVNNANAVVDV
-559 RYFKVQWVR
+559 RYFKVKWVR
-568 EAVDAVDLG
+568 EALDAVDLG
-577 VLKTFE
+577 VLKTFD
-583 YTLGCDIFS
+583 YTLSCEIFS

-625 EIEAEDHKVG
+625 EIKAEDHKAG
-635 TVDAVEADG
+635 TVATAEADG
-644 VELYYNF
+644 VELVYNF
-651 DVAADESA
+651 DDGVDESA
-659 AAFVW
+659 AAFIW
-664 SLTPEQIGT
+664 NLTTEQIGT
-673 VMDITGKQTV
+673 VMNIRGEQTV
-683 AKKSVNVTIPA
+683 KTKTVNVTIPA
-694 KNKYQGAIS
+694 KNPYQGAIS
-703 FSFEVEIKLP
+703 FSFVVNIKLP
-713 LLPAIYGYD
+713 VLPAIYGYD
-722 HSFWYKPGELANVY
+722 LAFWYTDKELANVY
-736 PVQYNP
+736 PVQYNTP
-742 TAMDDTVTC
+742 TAQATC
-751 EYNYELNR
+751 VYNYELDR
-759 IFSDSRIVAPLMSC
+759 LFSNSRIVKNLLPC

-778 QFAQKD
+778 QFAP
-784 EQPIADYAPAFVGN
+784 EQPAATAAAGYAPAMNTEYAADGEHGGYVLQDDDDMMAV
-798 KEPAM
+798 ELRY
-803 SGDYT
+803 SGMASD
-808 GYALIKGVETA
+808 
-819 VQLVYGESMGAN
+819 N
-831 WYAADPA
+831 WYAPETANAGAVNDAPVSEINLWVENNEA
-838 SVYEKDGVKMPG
+838 G
-850 YYNSIESSINI
+850 INI
-861 QVLNNDAG
+861 LKK
-869 IGILTNDAALKVW
+869 DAALKVW

-891 QVSKF
+891 QVTEF

-916 DQVVSGSIIDC
+916 DQVVSGSLIDC

-944 TTNTTDEKQKYAA
+944 TTNTTDEKQMYAA
-957 RLFDYYGVT
+957 DLYKYYGVT
-966 NVHWELKEAVVNL
+966 DVKWDYAAAKVNL
-979 KKVNGDYVVDDSMT
+979 KKDASGNYVVDDSMT
-993 AEDVEEA
+993 AENATTLADD
-1000 VKNGTAI
+1000 
-1007 YVENRFGEE
+1007 RFGDNCIQPAENGAKLRFFNV
-1016 SLIHPE
+1016 S
-1022 DPETKEEDMTKIAF
+1022 
-1036 YNKDGVKVEKTL
+1036 GVKVEKTV

-1061 EVSETVTVELRPEE
+1061 TVSETVTVEIRPEE

>member
-80 GLATDGDVQTAID
+80 GLATDSDVQTAID

-104 DTYVTGDLL
+104 DTYVTEDLL

-231 SAAVT
+231 NAAVA

-267 LAYKAWKVTSTSET
+267 LAYKAWKVTSTDKEET
-281 ESVAQGTAVSTTAQ
+281 VAQGTAVSTTAQ

-300 RYLVSPSVIT
+300 RYLVSPSAIT
-310 VDDIKAPSYVF
+310 ENDIKAPSYVF
-321 EKAETRAAVS
+321 EKAATRSAVS

-339 WSVANGVLTVDVKKR
+339 YGVANGVLTVKVKKT

-370 LKVPIADKHLTN
+370 LKVPIADKHLTE
-382 GESGTAV
+382 GESATAV

-400 VEPRIAALV
+400 VEPVIAALV
-409 DKGAGKPTDG
+409 DKGAGKPNDG
-419 EWECAEDGKHYH
+419 EWECAEDGNHYH
-431 FYATFEAVADKDA
+431 FSATFSAAQGA
-444 GYVKE
+444 AAVKE
-449 FAYNSKV
+449 FAYNGKV

-464 CYIDAKGVAHEITKD
+464 CYVDAKGVAHEITKD

-491 IPTKSFKIGENETDQ
+491 IPALSFKIGDNDTDQ
-506 QQFATVAQGED
+506 QQFAAVAQGED

-546 LVDVNNSNAVADV
+546 LVDVNNANAVVDV
-559 RYFKVQWVR
+559 RYFKVKWVR
-568 EAVDAVDLG
+568 EALDAVDLG
-577 VLKTFE
+577 VLKTFD
-583 YTLGCDIFS
+583 YTLSCEIFS

-625 EIEAEDHKVG
+625 EIEADKEDHTVG
-635 TVDAVEADG
+635 TVATAEADG
-644 VELYYNF
+644 VELVYNF
-651 DVAADESA
+651 DDGVDESA
-659 AAFVW
+659 AAFIW
-664 SLTPEQIGT
+664 NLTTEQIGT
-673 VMDITGKQTV
+673 VMNIKGEQTV
-683 AKKSVNVTIPA
+683 KTKTVNVTIPA
-694 KNKYQGAIS
+694 KNPYQGAIS
-703 FSFEVEIKLP
+703 FSFVVNIKLP
-713 LLPAIYGYD
+713 VLPAIYGYD
-722 HSFWYKPGELANVY
+722 FSFWYTDKEVANVY
-736 PVQYNP
+736 PVQYNTP
-742 TAMDDTVTC
+742 TAQATC
-751 EYNYELNR
+751 VYDYELDR
-759 IFSDSRIVAPLMSC
+759 LFSDSKIVKNLLPC

-778 QFAQKD
+778 QFAL
-784 EQPIADYAPAFVGN
+784 EQPAAGYAPAMTA
-798 KEPAM
+798 EPAGNGDN
-803 SGDYT
+803 SGY
-808 GYALIKGVETA
+808 LLNKGLETA
-819 VQLVYGESMGAN
+819 VQLNYYDMASGN
-831 WYAADPA
+831 WYAPETGNEGAVNVAPA
-838 SVYEKDGVKMPG
+838 SDIRVWVE
-850 YYNSIESSINI
+850 
-861 QVLNNDAG
+861 NNEAG
-869 IGILTNDAALKVW
+869 IGILKNNATLKVW
-882 ASVNPYNIY
+882 SAVNPYNLY
-891 QVSKF
+891 QVTGF
-896 NVHFV
+896 DVHFV
-901 EPLKINRQ
+901 EPLKINNT
-909 LKDAYFV
+909 LENAYFV
-916 DQVVSGSIIDC
+916 DQIVSGSPIDC

-932 MTDFKDYIVAEV
+932 MTDFKDYIVAKV
-944 TTNTTDEKQKYAA
+944 TTGTAEKEKYAA
-957 RLFDYYGVT
+957 ELYEYYDVT
-966 NVHWELKEAVVNL
+966 DVKWDLTAAKVNL
-979 KKVNGDYVVDDSMT
+979 KKDGSGNYVVDDSMT
-993 AEDVEEA
+993 AENATTLAAD
-1000 VKNGTAI
+1000 
-1007 YVENRFGEE
+1007 RFGKDC
-1016 SLIHPE
+1016 IRVE
-1022 DPETKEEDMTKIAF
+1022 DNGATLRF
-1036 YNKDGVKVEKTL
+1036 FNVSGVKVEKTV
-1048 KLFIPVTVSHKWG
+1048 KIFIPVTVSHKWG

>member
-267 LAYKAWKVTSTSET
+267 LAYKAWKVTSTDKEET
-281 ESVAQGTAVSTTAQ
+281 VAQGTAVSTTAQ

-300 RYLVSPSVIT
+300 RYLVSPSAIT
-310 VDDIKAPSYVF
+310 ENDIKAPSYVF
-321 EKAETRAAVS
+321 EKAATRSAVS
-331 TELMSVED
+331 TELMSVEGYE
-339 WSVANGVLTVDVKKR
+339 VANGVLTVKVKKT

-409 DKGAGKPTDG
+409 DKGASKPNDG
-419 EWECAEDGKHYH
+419 EWECSEEGTHYH
-431 FYATFEAVADKDA
+431 FSATFEAA
-444 GYVKE
+444 KE
-449 FAYNSKV
+449 SNPAKLCAYNDKV

-464 CYIDAKGVAHEITKD
+464 CYTDAEGAHEITKAA
-479 DLSASGL
+479 LAASGL

-491 IPTKSFKIGENETDQ
+491 IPSKSFKIGENETDQ
-506 QQFATVAQGED
+506 QQFATVAAGED
-517 GSWTLS
+517 GAWTLS

-546 LVDVNNSNAVADV
+546 LVDVNNGNAVADV

-592 GDVLWSEMVDL
+592 GDMLWSEMVDD
-603 VLGKLGE
+603 VLAKLGS

-618 LATYAAP
+618 LATYDIP

-635 TVDAVEADG
+635 NVDAVEADG

-722 HSFWYKPGELANVY
+722 YSFWYTDKELANVY
-736 PVQYNP
+736 PVQYNTP
-742 TAMDDTVTC
+742 TAQATC
-751 EYNYELNR
+751 VYDYELDR
-759 IFSDSRIVAPLMSC
+759 LFSDSKIVKNLLPC

-778 QFAQKD
+778 QFALK
-784 EQPIADYAPAFVGN
+784 QPTAGYAPAMTA
-798 KEPAM
+798 EPAGNGNA
-803 SGDYT
+803 SGYV
-808 GYALIKGVETA
+808 LNKGLETA
-819 VQLVYGESMGAN
+819 VKLNYYDMASGN
-831 WYAADPA
+831 WYAPETGDKGAVNVAPA
-838 SVYEKDGVKMPG
+838 SDIRISVE
-850 YYNSIESSINI
+850 
-861 QVLNNDAG
+861 NNASG
-869 IGILTNDAALKVW
+869 IGILTNDATLKVW

-891 QVSKF
+891 QVTEF
-896 NVHFV
+896 DVHFV
-901 EPLKINRQ
+901 EPLKINNT
-909 LKDAYFV
+909 LENAYFV
-916 DQVVSGSIIDC
+916 DQIVSGSPIDC

-932 MTDFKDYIVAEV
+932 MTDFKDYIVAKV
-944 TTNTTDEKQKYAA
+944 TTGTTEKEKYAA
-957 RLFDYYGVT
+957 ELYEYYGVT
-966 NVHWELKEAVVNL
+966 EVKWDLAAAKVNL
-979 KKVNGDYVVDDSMT
+979 KKDNAGNYVVDDSMT
-993 AEDVEEA
+993 ADNA
-1000 VKNGTAI
+1000 TTLAAD
-1007 YVENRFGEE
+1007 RFGENC
-1016 SLIHPE
+1016 IRVE
-1022 DPETKEEDMTKIAF
+1022 DNGAMLRF
-1036 YNKDGVKVEKTL
+1036 FNVSGVKVEKTV

-1061 EVSETVTVELRPEE
+1061 TVSETVTVELRPEE

>member
-267 LAYKAWKVTSTSET
+267 LAYKAWKVTSTDKEET
-281 ESVAQGTAVSTTAQ
+281 VAQGTAVSTTAQ

-331 TELMSVED
+331 TELMSVEGYE
-339 WSVANGVLTVDVKKR
+339 VANGVLTVDVKKT

-370 LKVPIADKHLTN
+370 LKVPIADKHLTE
-382 GESGTAV
+382 GESATAV

-400 VEPRIAALV
+400 VEPVIAALV
-409 DKGAGKPTDG
+409 DKGAGKPNDG
-419 EWECAEDGKHYH
+419 EWECAEDGNHYH
-431 FYATFEAVADKDA
+431 FSATFSAAQGA
-444 GYVKE
+444 AAVKE
-449 FAYNSKV
+449 FAYNGKV

-464 CYIDAKGVAHEITKD
+464 CYVDAKGVAHEITKD

-491 IPTKSFKIGENETDQ
+491 IPALSYKLGDNDTDQ
-506 QQFATVAQGED
+506 QQFAAVAQGED

-546 LVDVNNSNAVADV
+546 LVDVNNTNAVVDV
-559 RYFKVQWVR
+559 RYFKVKWVR
-568 EAVDAVDLG
+568 EALDAVDLG
-577 VLKTFE
+577 VLKTFD
-583 YTLGCDIFS
+583 YTLSCEIFS

-625 EIEAEDHKVG
+625 EIEADKEDHTVG
-635 TVDAVEADG
+635 TVATAEADG
-644 VELYYNF
+644 VELVYNF
-651 DVAADESA
+651 DDGVDESA
-659 AAFVW
+659 AAFIW
-664 SLTPEQIGT
+664 NLTTEQIGT
-673 VMDITGKQTV
+673 VMNIRGEQTV
-683 AKKSVNVTIPA
+683 KTKTVNVTIPA
-694 KNKYQGAIS
+694 KNPYQGAIS
-703 FSFEVEIKLP
+703 FSFVVNIKLP
-713 LLPAIYGYD
+713 VLPAIYGYD
-722 HSFWYKPGELANVY
+722 FSFWYTDKEVANVY
-736 PVQYNP
+736 PVQYNTP
-742 TAMDDTVTC
+742 TAQATC
-751 EYNYELNR
+751 VYDYELDR
-759 IFSDSRIVAPLMSC
+759 LFSDSKIVKNLLPC

-778 QFAQKD
+778 QFAL
-784 EQPIADYAPAFVGN
+784 EQPAAGYAPAMIA
-798 KEPAM
+798 EPAGNGDN
-803 SGDYT
+803 SGY
-808 GYALIKGVETA
+808 LLNKGLETA
-819 VQLVYGESMGAN
+819 VQLNYYDMASGN
-831 WYAADPA
+831 WYAPETGNEGAVNAAPA
-838 SVYEKDGVKMPG
+838 SDIRVWVE
-850 YYNSIESSINI
+850 
-861 QVLNNDAG
+861 NNEAG
-869 IGILTNDAALKVW
+869 IGILKNNATLKVW
-882 ASVNPYNIY
+882 SAVNPYNLY
-891 QVSKF
+891 QVTEF
-896 NVHFV
+896 DVHFV
-901 EPLKINRQ
+901 EPLKINNT
-909 LKDAYFV
+909 LENAYFV
-916 DQVVSGSIIDC
+916 DQIVSGSPIDC

-932 MTDFKDYIVAEV
+932 MTDFKDYIVAKV
-944 TTNTTDEKQKYAA
+944 TTGTAEKEKYAA
-957 RLFDYYGVT
+957 ELYEYYDVT
-966 NVHWELKEAVVNL
+966 DVKWDLTAAKVNL
-979 KKVNGDYVVDDSMT
+979 KKDGSGNYVVDDSMT
-993 AEDVEEA
+993 AENATTLAAD
-1000 VKNGTAI
+1000 
-1007 YVENRFGEE
+1007 RFGKDC
-1016 SLIHPE
+1016 IRVE
-1022 DPETKEEDMTKIAF
+1022 DNGATLRF
-1036 YNKDGVKVEKTL
+1036 FNVSGVKVEKTV
-1048 KLFIPVTVSHKWG
+1048 KIFIPVTVSHKWG
-1061 EVSETVTVELRPEE
+1061 TVSETVTVELRPEE

>member
-267 LAYKAWKVTSTSET
+267 LAYKAWKVTSTDKEET
-281 ESVAQGTAVSTTAQ
+281 VAQGTAVSTTAQ

-331 TELMSVED
+331 TELMSVEGYE
-339 WSVANGVLTVDVKKR
+339 VANGVLTVDVKKT

-370 LKVPIADKHLTN
+370 LKVPIADKHLTE
-382 GESGTAV
+382 GESATAV

-400 VEPRIAALV
+400 VEPVIAALV
-409 DKGAGKPTDG
+409 DKGAGKPNDG
-419 EWECAEDGKHYH
+419 EWECAEDGNHYH
-431 FYATFEAVADKDA
+431 FSATFSAAQGA
-444 GYVKE
+444 AAVKE
-449 FAYNSKV
+449 FAYNGKV

-464 CYIDAKGVAHEITKD
+464 CYVDAKGVAHEITKD

-491 IPTKSFKIGENETDQ
+491 IPALSYKLGDNDTDQ
-506 QQFATVAQGED
+506 QQFAAVAQGED

-546 LVDVNNSNAVADV
+546 LVDVNNANAVVDV
-559 RYFKVQWVR
+559 RYFKVKWVR
-568 EAVDAVDLG
+568 EALDAVDLG
-577 VLKTFE
+577 VLKTFD
-583 YTLGCDIFS
+583 YTLSCEIFS

-625 EIEAEDHKVG
+625 EIEADKEDHTVG
-635 TVDAVEADG
+635 TVATAEADG
-644 VELYYNF
+644 VELVYNF
-651 DVAADESA
+651 DDGVDESA
-659 AAFVW
+659 AAFIW
-664 SLTPEQIGT
+664 NLTTEQIGT
-673 VMDITGKQTV
+673 VMNIRGEQTV
-683 AKKSVNVTIPA
+683 KTKTVNVTIPA
-694 KNKYQGAIS
+694 KNPYQGAIS
-703 FSFEVEIKLP
+703 FSFVVNIKLP
-713 LLPAIYGYD
+713 VLPAIYGYD
-722 HSFWYKPGELANVY
+722 FSFWYTDKELANVY
-736 PVQYNP
+736 PVQYNTP
-742 TAMDDTVTC
+742 TAQATC
-751 EYNYELNR
+751 VYDYELDR
-759 IFSDSRIVAPLMSC
+759 LFSDSKIVKNLLPC

-778 QFAQKD
+778 QFALK
-784 EQPIADYAPAFVGN
+784 QPTAGYAPAMIA
-798 KEPAM
+798 EPAGNGDN
-803 SGDYT
+803 SGY
-808 GYALIKGVETA
+808 LLNKGLETA
-819 VQLVYGESMGAN
+819 VQLNYYDMASGN
-831 WYAADPA
+831 WYAPETGNEGAVNVAPA
-838 SVYEKDGVKMPG
+838 SDIRVWVE
-850 YYNSIESSINI
+850 
-861 QVLNNDAG
+861 NNEAG
-869 IGILTNDAALKVW
+869 IGILKNYATLKVW
-882 ASVNPYNIY
+882 SAVNPYNLY
-891 QVSKF
+891 QVTEF
-896 NVHFV
+896 DVHFV
-901 EPLKINRQ
+901 EPLKINNT
-909 LKDAYFV
+909 LENAYFV
-916 DQVVSGSIIDC
+916 DQIVSGSAIDC

-932 MTDFKDYIVAEV
+932 MTDFKDYIVAKV
-944 TTNTTDEKQKYAA
+944 TTGTAEKEKYAA
-957 RLFDYYGVT
+957 ELYEYYDVT
-966 NVHWELKEAVVNL
+966 DVKWDLTAAKVNL
-979 KKVNGDYVVDDSMT
+979 KKDGSGNYVVDDSMT
-993 AEDVEEA
+993 AENATTLAAD
-1000 VKNGTAI
+1000 
-1007 YVENRFGEE
+1007 RFGKDC
-1016 SLIHPE
+1016 IRVE
-1022 DPETKEEDMTKIAF
+1022 DNGATLRF
-1036 YNKDGVKVEKTL
+1036 FNVSGVKVEKTV
-1048 KLFIPVTVSHKWG
+1048 KIFIPVTVSHKWG

>member
-267 LAYKAWKVTSTSET
+267 LAYKAWKVTSTDKEET
-281 ESVAQGTAVSTTAQ
+281 VAQGTAVSTTAQ

-321 EKAETRAAVS
+321 EKAATRSAVS
-331 TELMSVED
+331 TQLMSVED
-339 WSVANGVLTVDVKKR
+339 YGVANGVLTVKVKKT

-370 LKVPIADKHLTN
+370 LKVPIADKHLTE
-382 GESGTAV
+382 GESATAV

-400 VEPRIAALV
+400 VEPVIAALV
-409 DKGAGKPTDG
+409 DKGAGKPNDG
-419 EWECAEDGKHYH
+419 EWECAEDGNHYH
-431 FYATFEAVADKDA
+431 FSATFSAAQGA
-444 GYVKE
+444 AAVKE
-449 FAYNSKV
+449 FAYNGKV

-464 CYIDAKGVAHEITKD
+464 CYVDSKGVAHEITKD

-491 IPTKSFKIGENETDQ
+491 IPALSYKLGDNDTDQ
-506 QQFATVAQGED
+506 QQFAAVAQGED

-546 LVDVNNSNAVADV
+546 LVDVNNANAVVDV
-559 RYFKVQWVR
+559 RYFKVKWVR
-568 EAVDAVDLG
+568 EALDAVDLG
-577 VLKTFE
+577 VLKTFD
-583 YTLGCDIFS
+583 YTLSCEIFS

-625 EIEAEDHKVG
+625 EIEADKEDHTVG
-635 TVDAVEADG
+635 TVATAEADG
-644 VELYYNF
+644 VELVYNF
-651 DVAADESA
+651 DDGVDESA
-659 AAFVW
+659 AAFIW
-664 SLTPEQIGT
+664 NLTTEQIGT
-673 VMDITGKQTV
+673 VMNIRGEQTV
-683 AKKSVNVTIPA
+683 KTKTVNVTIPA
-694 KNKYQGAIS
+694 KNPYQGAIS
-703 FSFEVEIKLP
+703 FSFVVNIKLP
-713 LLPAIYGYD
+713 VLPAIYGYD
-722 HSFWYKPGELANVY
+722 FSFWYTDKELANVY
-736 PVQYNP
+736 PVQYNTP
-742 TAMDDTVTC
+742 TAQATC
-751 EYNYELNR
+751 VYDYELDR
-759 IFSDSRIVAPLMSC
+759 LFSDSKIVKNLLPC

-778 QFAQKD
+778 QFALK
-784 EQPIADYAPAFVGN
+784 QPTAGYAPAMIA
-798 KEPAM
+798 EPAGNGDN
-803 SGDYT
+803 SGY
-808 GYALIKGVETA
+808 LLNKGLETA
-819 VQLVYGESMGAN
+819 VQLNYYDMASGN
-831 WYAADPA
+831 WYAPETGNEGAVNVAPA
-838 SVYEKDGVKMPG
+838 SDIRVWVE
-850 YYNSIESSINI
+850 
-861 QVLNNDAG
+861 NNEAG
-869 IGILTNDAALKVW
+869 IGILKNNATLKVW
-882 ASVNPYNIY
+882 SAVNPYNLY
-891 QVSKF
+891 QVTEF
-896 NVHFV
+896 DVHFV
-901 EPLKINRQ
+901 EPLKINNT
-909 LKDAYFV
+909 LENAYFV
-916 DQVVSGSIIDC
+916 DQIVSGSPIDC

-932 MTDFKDYIVAEV
+932 MTDFKDYIVAKV
-944 TTNTTDEKQKYAA
+944 TTGTAEKEKYAA
-957 RLFDYYGVT
+957 ELYEYYDVT
-966 NVHWELKEAVVNL
+966 DVKWDLTAAKVNL
-979 KKVNGDYVVDDSMT
+979 KKDGSGNYVVDDSMT
-993 AEDVEEA
+993 AENATTLAAD
-1000 VKNGTAI
+1000 
-1007 YVENRFGEE
+1007 RFGKDC
-1016 SLIHPE
+1016 IRVE
-1022 DPETKEEDMTKIAF
+1022 DNGATLRF
-1036 YNKDGVKVEKTL
+1036 FNVSGVKVEKTV
-1048 KLFIPVTVSHKWG
+1048 KIFIPVTVSHKWCD
-1061 EVSETVTVELRPEE
+1061 VSETVTVELRPEE

>member
-267 LAYKAWKVTSTSET
+267 LAYKAWKVTSTDKEET
-281 ESVAQGTAVSTTAQ
+281 VAQGTAVSTTAK
-295 SATAV
+295 SATSV
-300 RYLVSPSVIT
+300 RYLVSPSTIT
-310 VDDIKAPSYVF
+310 RDDIGVPSYVF

-331 TELMSVED
+331 TQLMSVED
-339 WSVANGVLTVDVKKR
+339 WKFVNGELIVEVKKT
-354 AGASLEL
+354 AGASLDL
-361 DADHIYTAA
+361 DANHIYTAA
-370 LKVPIADKHLTN
+370 LKVPIAKQHLTE
-382 GESGTAV
+382 GENSAAV

-400 VEPRIAALV
+400 VEPVIAALV
-409 DKGAGKPTDG
+409 DKGAGKPNDG

-431 FYATFEAVADKDA
+431 FSANFVDVKAAA
-444 GYVKE
+444 PVKE
-449 FAYNSKV
+449 FAYNGKV

-464 CYIDAKGVAHEITKD
+464 CYTDAKGAHEITKEA
-479 DLSASGL
+479 LAASGL

-491 IPTKSFKIGENETDQ
+491 IPTLSYKIGDNDTDQ
-506 QQFATVAQGED
+506 QQFAAVAHGED

-546 LVDVNNSNAVADV
+546 LVDVNNSNAVVDV
-559 RYFKVQWVR
+559 RYFKVKWVR
-568 EAVDAVDLG
+568 EALDAVDLG

-583 YTLGCDIFS
+583 YTLGCETFS
-592 GDVLWSEMVDL
+592 GDMLWSEMVND
-603 VLGKLGE
+603 VLAELNNGK
-610 NGMSQNEF
+610 GMSQNEF

-625 EIEAEDHKVG
+625 EIKAEDHKAG
-635 TVDAVEADG
+635 TVATTEADG
-644 VELYYNF
+644 VELVYNF
-651 DVAADESA
+651 DDGVDESA
-659 AAFVW
+659 AAFIW
-664 SLTPEQIGT
+664 NLTTEQIGT

-722 HSFWYKPGELANVY
+722 YSFWYTDKELANVY
-736 PVQYNP
+736 PVQYNTP
-742 TAMDDTVTC
+742 TAQATC
-751 EYNYELNR
+751 VYDYELDR
-759 IFSDSRIVAPLMSC
+759 LFSDSKIVKNLLPC

-778 QFAQKD
+778 QFALK
-784 EQPIADYAPAFVGN
+784 QPTAGYAPAMTA
-798 KEPAM
+798 EPAGNGNA
-803 SGDYT
+803 SGYV
-808 GYALIKGVETA
+808 LNKGLETA
-819 VQLVYGESMGAN
+819 VKLNYYDMASGN
-831 WYAADPA
+831 WYAPETGDKGAVNVAPA
-838 SVYEKDGVKMPG
+838 SDIRISVE
-850 YYNSIESSINI
+850 
-861 QVLNNDAG
+861 NNASG
-869 IGILTNDAALKVW
+869 IGILTNDATLKVW

-891 QVSKF
+891 QVTEF
-896 NVHFV
+896 DVHFV
-901 EPLKINRQ
+901 EPLKINNT
-909 LKDAYFV
+909 LENAYFV
-916 DQVVSGSIIDC
+916 DQIVSGSPIDC

-932 MTDFKDYIVAEV
+932 MTDFKDYIVAKV
-944 TTNTTDEKQKYAA
+944 TTGTTEKEKYAA
-957 RLFDYYGVT
+957 ELYEYYGVT
-966 NVHWELKEAVVNL
+966 EVKWDLAAAKVNL
-979 KKVNGDYVVDDSMT
+979 KKDNAGNYVVDDSMT
-993 AEDVEEA
+993 ADNA
-1000 VKNGTAI
+1000 TTLAAD
-1007 YVENRFGEE
+1007 RFGENC
-1016 SLIHPE
+1016 IRVE
-1022 DPETKEEDMTKIAF
+1022 DNGAMLRF
-1036 YNKDGVKVEKTL
+1036 FNVSGVKVEKTV

-1061 EVSETVTVELRPEE
+1061 TVSETVTVELRPEE

>member
-370 LKVPIADKHLTN
+370 LKVPIADKHLTK

-409 DKGAGKPTDG
+409 DKGASKPNDG
-419 EWECAEDGKHYH
+419 EWECSDEGTHYH
-431 FYATFEAVADKDA
+431 FSATFEAA
-444 GYVKE
+444 KE
-449 FAYNSKV
+449 SNPAKLCAYNDKV

-464 CYIDAKGVAHEITKD
+464 CYTDAKGAHEITKAA
-479 DLSASGL
+479 LAASGL

-506 QQFATVAQGED
+506 QQFATVAAGED
-517 GSWTLS
+517 GAWTLS

-546 LVDVNNSNAVADV
+546 LVDVNNGNAVADV

-592 GDVLWSEMVDL
+592 GDMLWSEMVDD
-603 VLGKLGE
+603 VLAKLGS

-618 LATYAAP
+618 LATYDIP

-635 TVDAVEADG
+635 NVDAVEADG

-722 HSFWYKPGELANVY
+722 YSFWYTDKELANVY
-736 PVQYNP
+736 PVQYNTP
-742 TAMDDTVTC
+742 TAQATC
-751 EYNYELNR
+751 VYDYELDR
-759 IFSDSRIVAPLMSC
+759 LFSDSKIVKNLLPC

-778 QFAQKD
+778 QFALK
-784 EQPIADYAPAFVGN
+784 QPTAGYAPAMTA
-798 KEPAM
+798 EPAGNGNA
-803 SGDYT
+803 SGYV
-808 GYALIKGVETA
+808 LNKGLETA
-819 VQLVYGESMGAN
+819 VKLNYYDMASGN
-831 WYAADPA
+831 WYAPETGDKGAVNVAPA
-838 SVYEKDGVKMPG
+838 SDIRISVE
-850 YYNSIESSINI
+850 
-861 QVLNNDAG
+861 NNASG
-869 IGILTNDAALKVW
+869 IGILTNDATLKVW

-891 QVSKF
+891 QVTEF
-896 NVHFV
+896 DVHFV
-901 EPLKINRQ
+901 EPLKINNT
-909 LKDAYFV
+909 LENAYFV
-916 DQVVSGSIIDC
+916 DQIVSGSPIDC

-932 MTDFKDYIVAEV
+932 MTDLKDYIVAKV
-944 TTNTTDEKQKYAA
+944 TTGTTEKEKYAA
-957 RLFDYYGVT
+957 ELYEYYGVT
-966 NVHWELKEAVVNL
+966 EVKWDLAAAKVNL
-979 KKVNGDYVVDDSMT
+979 KKDNAGNYVVDDSMT
-993 AEDVEEA
+993 ADNA
-1000 VKNGTAI
+1000 TTLAAD
-1007 YVENRFGEE
+1007 RFGENC
-1016 SLIHPE
+1016 IRVE
-1022 DPETKEEDMTKIAF
+1022 DNGAMLRF
-1036 YNKDGVKVEKTL
+1036 FNVSGVKVEKTV

-1061 EVSETVTVELRPEE
+1061 TVSETVTVELRPEE

>member
-267 LAYKAWKVTSTSET
+267 LAYKAWKVTSTDKEET
-281 ESVAQGTAVSTTAQ
+281 VAQGTAVSTTAQ

-300 RYLVSPSVIT
+300 RYLVSPSAIT
-310 VDDIKAPSYVF
+310 ENDIKAPSYVF
-321 EKAETRAAVS
+321 EKAATRSAVS
-331 TELMSVED
+331 TELMSVEGYE
-339 WSVANGVLTVDVKKR
+339 VANGVLTVKVKKT

-409 DKGAGKPTDG
+409 DKGASKPNDG
-419 EWECAEDGKHYH
+419 EWECSEEGTHYH
-431 FYATFEAVADKDA
+431 FSATFEAA
-444 GYVKE
+444 KE
-449 FAYNSKV
+449 SNPAKLCAYNDKV

-464 CYIDAKGVAHEITKD
+464 CYTDAEGAHEITKAA
-479 DLSASGL
+479 LAASGL
-486 EFRFS
+486 EFHFS
-491 IPTKSFKIGENETDQ
+491 IPSKSFKIGENETDQ
-506 QQFATVAQGED
+506 QQFATVAAGED
-517 GSWTLS
+517 GAWTLS

-546 LVDVNNSNAVADV
+546 LVDVNNGNAVADV

-592 GDVLWSEMVDL
+592 GDMLWSEMVDD
-603 VLGKLGE
+603 VLAKLGS

-618 LATYAAP
+618 LATYDIPA
-625 EIEAEDHKVG
+625 IEAEDHKVG

-722 HSFWYKPGELANVY
+722 YSFWYTDKELANVY
-736 PVQYNP
+736 PVQYNTP
-742 TAMDDTVTC
+742 TAQATC
-751 EYNYELNR
+751 VYDYELDR
-759 IFSDSRIVAPLMSC
+759 LFSDSKIVKNLLPC

-778 QFAQKD
+778 QFALK
-784 EQPIADYAPAFVGN
+784 QPTAGYAPAMTA
-798 KEPAM
+798 EPAGNGNA
-803 SGDYT
+803 SGYV
-808 GYALIKGVETA
+808 LNKGLETA
-819 VQLVYGESMGAN
+819 VKLNYYDMASGN
-831 WYAADPA
+831 WYAPETGDKGAVNVAPA
-838 SVYEKDGVKMPG
+838 SDIRISVE
-850 YYNSIESSINI
+850 
-861 QVLNNDAG
+861 NNASG
-869 IGILTNDAALKVW
+869 IGILTNDATLKVW

-891 QVSKF
+891 QVTEF
-896 NVHFV
+896 DVHFV
-901 EPLKINRQ
+901 EPLKINNT
-909 LKDAYFV
+909 LENAYFV
-916 DQVVSGSIIDC
+916 DQIVSGSPIDC

-932 MTDFKDYIVAEV
+932 MTDFKDYIVAKV
-944 TTNTTDEKQKYAA
+944 TTGTTEKEKYAA
-957 RLFDYYGVT
+957 ELYEYYG
-966 NVHWELKEAVVNL
+966 
-979 KKVNGDYVVDDSMT
+979 G
-993 AEDVEEA
+993 
-1000 VKNGTAI
+1000 
-1007 YVENRFGEE
+1007 
-1016 SLIHPE
+1016 
-1022 DPETKEEDMTKIAF
+1022 
-1036 YNKDGVKVEKTL
+1036 
-1048 KLFIPVTVSHKWG
+1048 
-1061 EVSETVTVELRPEE
+1061 

>member
-267 LAYKAWKVTSTSET
+267 LAYKAWKVTSTDKEET
-281 ESVAQGTAVSTTAQ
+281 VAQGTAVSTTAQ

-300 RYLVSPSVIT
+300 RYLVSPSAIT
-310 VDDIKAPSYVF
+310 ENDIKAPSYVF
-321 EKAETRAAVS
+321 EKAATRSAVS
-331 TELMSVED
+331 TELMSVEGYE
-339 WSVANGVLTVDVKKR
+339 VANGVLTVKVKKT

-409 DKGAGKPTDG
+409 DKGASKPNDG
-419 EWECAEDGKHYH
+419 EWECSEEGTHYH
-431 FYATFEAVADKDA
+431 FSATFEAA
-444 GYVKE
+444 KE
-449 FAYNSKV
+449 SNPAKLCAYNDKV

-464 CYIDAKGVAHEITKD
+464 CYTDAKGAHEITKAA
-479 DLSASGL
+479 LAASGL

-491 IPTKSFKIGENETDQ
+491 IPSKSFKIGENETDQ
-506 QQFATVAQGED
+506 QQFATVAAGED
-517 GSWTLS
+517 GAWTLS

-546 LVDVNNSNAVADV
+546 LVDVNNGNAVADV

-592 GDVLWSEMVDL
+592 GDMLWSEMVDD
-603 VLGKLGE
+603 VLAKLGS

-618 LATYAAP
+618 LATYDIPA
-625 EIEAEDHKVG
+625 IEAEDHKVG
-635 TVDAVEADG
+635 TVDAVEAEG

-683 AKKSVNVTIPA
+683 AKKSVKVTIPA

-722 HSFWYKPGELANVY
+722 YSFWYTDKELANVY
-736 PVQYNP
+736 PVQYNTP
-742 TAMDDTVTC
+742 TAQATC
-751 EYNYELNR
+751 VYDYELDR
-759 IFSDSRIVAPLMSC
+759 LFSDSKIVKNLLPC

-778 QFAQKD
+778 QFALK
-784 EQPIADYAPAFVGN
+784 QPTAGYAPAMTA
-798 KEPAM
+798 EPAGNGNA
-803 SGDYT
+803 SGYV
-808 GYALIKGVETA
+808 LNKGLETA
-819 VQLVYGESMGAN
+819 VKLNYYDMASGN
-831 WYAADPA
+831 WYVPETGDKGAVNVAPTSDIRISVENNA
-838 SVYEKDGVKMPG
+838 S
-850 YYNSIESSINI
+850 
-861 QVLNNDAG
+861 G
-869 IGILTNDAALKVW
+869 IGILTNDATLKVW

-891 QVSKF
+891 QVTEF
-896 NVHFV
+896 DVHFV
-901 EPLKINRQ
+901 EPLKINNT
-909 LKDAYFV
+909 LENAYFV
-916 DQVVSGSIIDC
+916 DQIVSGSPIDC

-932 MTDFKDYIVAEV
+932 MTDFKDYIVAKV
-944 TTNTTDEKQKYAA
+944 TTGTTEKEKYAA
-957 RLFDYYGVT
+957 ELYEYYGVT
-966 NVHWELKEAVVNL
+966 EVKWDLAAAKVNL
-979 KKVNGDYVVDDSMT
+979 KKDNAGNYVVDDSMT
-993 AEDVEEA
+993 ADNA
-1000 VKNGTAI
+1000 TTLAAD
-1007 YVENRFGEE
+1007 RFGENC
-1016 SLIHPE
+1016 IRVE
-1022 DPETKEEDMTKIAF
+1022 DNGAMLRF
-1036 YNKDGVKVEKTL
+1036 FNVSGVKVEKTV

-1061 EVSETVTVELRPEE
+1061 TVSETVTVELRPEE

>member
-231 SAAVT
+231 SAAVA
-236 ELESKIS
+236 ELGSKIS

-267 LAYKAWKVTSTSET
+267 LAYKAWKVTSTDKEET
-281 ESVAQGTAVSTTAQ
+281 VAQGTAVSTTAQ

-321 EKAETRAAVS
+321 EKAATRSAVS

-339 WSVANGVLTVDVKKR
+339 YGVANGVLTVKVKKT

-370 LKVPIADKHLTN
+370 LKVPIADKHLTE
-382 GESGTAV
+382 GESATAV

-400 VEPRIAALV
+400 VEPVIAALV
-409 DKGAGKPTDG
+409 DKGAGKPNDG
-419 EWECAEDGKHYH
+419 EWECAEDGNHYH
-431 FYATFEAVADKDA
+431 FSATFSAAQGA
-444 GYVKE
+444 AAVKE
-449 FAYNSKV
+449 FAYNGKV

-464 CYIDAKGVAHEITKD
+464 CYVDAKGVAHEITKD

-491 IPTKSFKIGENETDQ
+491 IPALSYKLGDNDTDQ
-506 QQFATVAQGED
+506 QQFAAVAQGED

-546 LVDVNNSNAVADV
+546 LVDVNNANAVVDV
-559 RYFKVQWVR
+559 RYFKVKWVR
-568 EAVDAVDLG
+568 EALDAVDLG
-577 VLKTFE
+577 VLKTFD
-583 YTLGCDIFS
+583 YTLSCEIFS

-625 EIEAEDHKVG
+625 EIEADKEDHTVG
-635 TVDAVEADG
+635 TVATAEADG
-644 VELYYNF
+644 VELVYNF
-651 DVAADESA
+651 DDGVDESA
-659 AAFVW
+659 AAFIW
-664 SLTPEQIGT
+664 NLTTEQIGT
-673 VMDITGKQTV
+673 VMNIRGEQTV
-683 AKKSVNVTIPA
+683 KTKTVNVTIPA
-694 KNKYQGAIS
+694 KNPYQGAIS
-703 FSFEVEIKLP
+703 FSFVVNIKLP
-713 LLPAIYGYD
+713 VLPAIYGYD
-722 HSFWYKPGELANVY
+722 FSFWYTDKELANVY
-736 PVQYNP
+736 PVQYNTP
-742 TAMDDTVTC
+742 TAQATC
-751 EYNYELNR
+751 VYDYELDR
-759 IFSDSRIVAPLMSC
+759 LFSDSKIVKNLLPC

-778 QFAQKD
+778 QFALK
-784 EQPIADYAPAFVGN
+784 QPTAGYAPAMIA
-798 KEPAM
+798 EPAGNGDN
-803 SGDYT
+803 SGY
-808 GYALIKGVETA
+808 LLNKGLETA
-819 VQLVYGESMGAN
+819 VQLNYYDMASGN
-831 WYAADPA
+831 WYAPETGNEGAVNVAPA
-838 SVYEKDGVKMPG
+838 SDIRVWVE
-850 YYNSIESSINI
+850 
-861 QVLNNDAG
+861 NNEAG
-869 IGILTNDAALKVW
+869 IGILKNNATLKVW
-882 ASVNPYNIY
+882 VEGYRAF
-891 QVSKF
+891 SKGRF
-896 NVHFV
+896 IGRTGKYDIWP
-901 EPLKINRQ
+901 ERAEGYWEGNRP
-909 LKDAYFV
+909 KED
-916 DQVVSGSIIDC
+916 
-927 SKAFT
+927 
-932 MTDFKDYIVAEV
+932 
-944 TTNTTDEKQKYAA
+944 
-957 RLFDYYGVT
+957 RL
-966 NVHWELKEAVVNL
+966 
-979 KKVNGDYVVDDSMT
+979 
-993 AEDVEEA
+993 
-1000 VKNGTAI
+1000 
-1007 YVENRFGEE
+1007 
-1016 SLIHPE
+1016 
-1022 DPETKEEDMTKIAF
+1022 
-1036 YNKDGVKVEKTL
+1036 
-1048 KLFIPVTVSHKWG
+1048 
-1061 EVSETVTVELRPEE
+1061 

>member
-216 VANGGLINQQIASQI
+216 VANGGVINQQIASQI
-231 SAAVT
+231 SSAVA
-236 ELESKIS
+236 ELEGKIS

-254 LYVDGIETIELKS
+254 LYIDGIETIELKS

-331 TELMSVED
+331 TELMSVEN

-409 DKGAGKPTDG
+409 DKGASKPNDG
-419 EWECAEDGKHYH
+419 EWECSEEGTHYH
-431 FYATFEAVADKDA
+431 FSATFEAA
-444 GYVKE
+444 KE
-449 FAYNSKV
+449 SNPAKLCAYNDKV

-464 CYIDAKGVAHEITKD
+464 CYTDAKGAHEITKAA
-479 DLSASGL
+479 LAASGL

-491 IPTKSFKIGENETDQ
+491 IPSKSFKIGENETDQ
-506 QQFATVAQGED
+506 QQFATVAAGED
-517 GSWTLS
+517 GAWTLS

-546 LVDVNNSNAVADV
+546 LVDVNNGNAVADV

-592 GDVLWSEMVDL
+592 GDMLWSEMVDD
-603 VLGKLGE
+603 VLAKLGS

-618 LATYAAP
+618 LATYDIP

-635 TVDAVEADG
+635 NVDAVEADG

-722 HSFWYKPGELANVY
+722 FSFWYTDKELANVY
-736 PVQYNP
+736 PVQYNR
-742 TAMDDTVTC
+742 DDIISGDIAPTC
-751 EYNYELNR
+751 EYNYELDR
-759 IFSDSRIVAPLMSC
+759 LFSDSRIVKNLLPC

-778 QFAQKD
+778 QFALD
-784 EQPIADYAPAFVGN
+784 QPTDYKPAMTA
-798 KEPAM
+798 EPAGNGDN
-803 SGDYT
+803 SGY
-808 GYALIKGVETA
+808 LLNKGLETA
-819 VQLVYGESMGAN
+819 VKLNYYNMASGN
-831 WYAADPA
+831 WYAP
-838 SVYEKDGVKMPG
+838 ETGKDGAVNVAP
-850 YYNSIESSINI
+850 ESDIRI
-861 QVLNNDAG
+861 WVENNEAG
-869 IGILTNDAALKVW
+869 IGILKNNATLKVW
-882 ASVNPYNIY
+882 SAVNPYNLY
-891 QVSKF
+891 QVTKF
-896 NVHFV
+896 DVHFV

-916 DQVVSGSIIDC
+916 DQVVSGSPIDC

-944 TTNTTDEKQKYAA
+944 TTGTAEKEKYAA
-957 RLFDYYGVT
+957 ELYEYYGVT
-966 NVHWELKEAVVNL
+966 DVKWDRAAAKVNL
-979 KKVNGDYVVDDSMT
+979 KKDASGNYVVDDSMT
-993 AEDVEEA
+993 AENATTLAAD
-1000 VKNGTAI
+1000 
-1007 YVENRFGEE
+1007 RFGDNC
-1016 SLIHPE
+1016 IR
-1022 DPETKEEDMTKIAF
+1022 EEDNGATLRFFNI
-1036 YNKDGVKVEKTL
+1036 NGVKVEKTV

-1061 EVSETVTVELRPEE
+1061 TVSETVTVELRPEE

>member
-267 LAYKAWKVTSTSET
+267 LAYKAWKVTSTDKEET
-281 ESVAQGTAVSTTAQ
+281 VAQGTAVSTTAQ

-321 EKAETRAAVS
+321 EKAATRSAVS

-409 DKGAGKPTDG
+409 DKGASKPNDG
-419 EWECAEDGKHYH
+419 EWECSDEGTHYH
-431 FYATFEAVADKDA
+431 FSATFEAA
-444 GYVKE
+444 KE
-449 FAYNSKV
+449 SNPAKLCAYNDKV

-464 CYIDAKGVAHEITKD
+464 CYTDAKGAHEITKAA
-479 DLSASGL
+479 LAASGL

-506 QQFATVAQGED
+506 QQFATVAAGED
-517 GSWTLS
+517 GAWTLS

-592 GDVLWSEMVDL
+592 GDMLWSEMVDD
-603 VLGKLGE
+603 VLAKLGS

-618 LATYAAP
+618 LATYDIP

-635 TVDAVEADG
+635 NVDAVEADG

-722 HSFWYKPGELANVY
+722 YSFWYTDKELANVY
-736 PVQYNP
+736 PVQYNTP
-742 TAMDDTVTC
+742 TAQATC
-751 EYNYELNR
+751 VYDYELDR
-759 IFSDSRIVAPLMSC
+759 LFSDSKIVKNLLPC

-778 QFAQKD
+778 QFALK
-784 EQPIADYAPAFVGN
+784 QPTAGYAPAMTA
-798 KEPAM
+798 EPAGNGNA
-803 SGDYT
+803 SGYV
-808 GYALIKGVETA
+808 LNKGLETA
-819 VQLVYGESMGAN
+819 VKLNYYDMASGN
-831 WYAADPA
+831 WYAPETGDKGAVNVAPA
-838 SVYEKDGVKMPG
+838 SDIRISVE
-850 YYNSIESSINI
+850 
-861 QVLNNDAG
+861 NNASG
-869 IGILTNDAALKVW
+869 IGILTNDATLKVW

-891 QVSKF
+891 QVTEF
-896 NVHFV
+896 DVHFV
-901 EPLKINRQ
+901 EPLKINNT
-909 LKDAYFV
+909 LENAYFV
-916 DQVVSGSIIDC
+916 DQIVSGSPIDC

-932 MTDFKDYIVAEV
+932 MTDFKDYIVAKV
-944 TTNTTDEKQKYAA
+944 TTGTTEKEKYAA
-957 RLFDYYGVT
+957 ELYEYYGVT
-966 NVHWELKEAVVNL
+966 EVKWDLAAAKVNL
-979 KKVNGDYVVDDSMT
+979 KKDNAGNYVVDDSMT
-993 AEDVEEA
+993 ADNA
-1000 VKNGTAI
+1000 TTLAAD
-1007 YVENRFGEE
+1007 RFGENC
-1016 SLIHPE
+1016 IRVE
-1022 DPETKEEDMTKIAF
+1022 DNGAMLRF
-1036 YNKDGVKVEKTL
+1036 FNVSGVKVEKTV

-1061 EVSETVTVELRPEE
+1061 TVSETVTVELRPEE

>member
-1 MKKKLLHRVLLLFV
+1 
-15 SGAMLAGVSGCKD
+15 MLAGVSGCKD

-267 LAYKAWKVTSTSET
+267 LAYKAWKVTSTDKEET
-281 ESVAQGTAVSTTAQ
+281 VAQGTAVSTTAK
-295 SATAV
+295 SATSV
-300 RYLVSPSVIT
+300 RYLVSPSTIT
-310 VDDIKAPSYVF
+310 RDDIGVPSYVF

-331 TELMSVED
+331 TQLMSVED
-339 WSVANGVLTVDVKKR
+339 WKFVNGELIVEVKKT
-354 AGASLEL
+354 AGASLDL
-361 DADHIYTAA
+361 DANHIYTAA
-370 LKVPIADKHLTN
+370 LKVPIAKQHLTE
-382 GESGTAV
+382 GENSAAV

-400 VEPRIAALV
+400 VEPVIAALV
-409 DKGAGKPTDG
+409 DKGAGKPNDG

-431 FYATFEAVADKDA
+431 FSANFVDA
-444 GYVKE
+444 KAAAPVKE
-449 FAYNSKV
+449 FAYNGKV

-464 CYIDAKGVAHEITKD
+464 CYTDAKGAHEITKEA
-479 DLSASGL
+479 LAASGL

-491 IPTKSFKIGENETDQ
+491 IPTLSYKIGDNDTDQ
-506 QQFATVAQGED
+506 QQFATVAAGED
-517 GSWTLS
+517 GAWTLS

-546 LVDVNNSNAVADV
+546 LVDVNNGNAVVDV
-559 RYFKVQWVR
+559 RYFKVKWVR
-568 EAVDAVDLG
+568 EALDAVDLG

-583 YTLGCDIFS
+583 YTLGCETFS
-592 GDVLWSEMVDL
+592 GDMLWSEMVND
-603 VLGKLGE
+603 VLAELNNGK
-610 NGMSQNEF
+610 GMSQNEF

-625 EIEAEDHKVG
+625 EIKAEDHKAG
-635 TVDAVEADG
+635 TVATTEADG
-644 VELYYNF
+644 VELVYNF
-651 DVAADESA
+651 DDGVDESA
-659 AAFVW
+659 AAFIW
-664 SLTPEQIGT
+664 NLTTEQIGT

-722 HSFWYKPGELANVY
+722 YSFWYTDKELANVY
-736 PVQYNP
+736 PVQYNTP
-742 TAMDDTVTC
+742 TAQATC
-751 EYNYELNR
+751 VYDYELDR
-759 IFSDSRIVAPLMSC
+759 LFSDSKIVKNLLPC

-778 QFAQKD
+778 QFALK
-784 EQPIADYAPAFVGN
+784 QPTAGYAPAMTA
-798 KEPAM
+798 EPAGNGNA
-803 SGDYT
+803 SGYV
-808 GYALIKGVETA
+808 LNKGLETA
-819 VQLVYGESMGAN
+819 VKLNYYDMASGN
-831 WYAADPA
+831 WYAPETGDKGAVNVAPA
-838 SVYEKDGVKMPG
+838 SDIRISVE
-850 YYNSIESSINI
+850 
-861 QVLNNDAG
+861 NNASG
-869 IGILTNDAALKVW
+869 IGILTNDATLKVW

-891 QVSKF
+891 QVTEF
-896 NVHFV
+896 DVHFV
-901 EPLKINRQ
+901 EPLKINNT
-909 LKDAYFV
+909 LENAYFV
-916 DQVVSGSIIDC
+916 DQIVSGSPIDC

-932 MTDFKDYIVAEV
+932 MTDFKDYIVAKV
-944 TTNTTDEKQKYAA
+944 TTGTTEKEKYAEE
-957 RLFDYYGVT
+957 LYEYYGVT
-966 NVHWELKEAVVNL
+966 EVKWDLAAAKVNL
-979 KKVNGDYVVDDSMT
+979 KKDNVGNYVVDDSMT
-993 AEDVEEA
+993 ADNA
-1000 VKNGTAI
+1000 TTLAAD
-1007 YVENRFGEE
+1007 RFGENC
-1016 SLIHPE
+1016 IRVE
-1022 DPETKEEDMTKIAF
+1022 DNGAMLRF
-1036 YNKDGVKVEKTL
+1036 FNVSGVKVEKTV

-1061 EVSETVTVELRPEE
+1061 TVSETVTVELRPEE

>member
-1 MKKKLLHRVLLLFV
+1 M
-15 SGAMLAGVSGCKD
+15 
-28 YDDDI
+28 
-33 DNINN
+33 
-38 RLDELTT
+38 TT

-370 LKVPIADKHLTN
+370 LKVPIADKHLTK

-409 DKGAGKPTDG
+409 DKGASKPNDG
-419 EWECAEDGKHYH
+419 EWECSEEGTHYH
-431 FYATFEAVADKDA
+431 FSATFEAA
-444 GYVKE
+444 KE
-449 FAYNSKV
+449 SNPAKLCAYNDKV

-464 CYIDAKGVAHEITKD
+464 CYTDAKGAHEITKAA
-479 DLSASGL
+479 LAASGL

-506 QQFATVAQGED
+506 QQFATVA
-517 GSWTLS
+517 
-523 SKLPGGVTDNQAAID
+523 
-538 KTPIVRVE
+538 
-546 LVDVNNSNAVADV
+546 
-559 RYFKVQWVR
+559 
-568 EAVDAVDLG
+568 
-577 VLKTFE
+577 
-583 YTLGCDIFS
+583 
-592 GDVLWSEMVDL
+592 
-603 VLGKLGE
+603 
-610 NGMSQNEF
+610 
-618 LATYAAP
+618 
-625 EIEAEDHKVG
+625 
-635 TVDAVEADG
+635 ADG

-694 KNKYQGAIS
+694 KNPYQGAIS
-703 FSFEVEIKLP
+703 FSLVVNIKLP
-713 LLPAIYGYD
+713 VLPAIYGYD
-722 HSFWYKPGELANVY
+722 FSFWYTDKELANVY
-736 PVQYNP
+736 PVQYNR
-742 TAMDDTVTC
+742 DDIISGDIAPTC
-751 EYNYELNR
+751 EYNYELDR
-759 IFSDSRIVAPLMSC
+759 LFSDSRIVKNLLPC

-778 QFAQKD
+778 QFALD
-784 EQPIADYAPAFVGN
+784 QPTDYKPAMTA
-798 KEPAM
+798 EPAGNGDN
-803 SGDYT
+803 SGY
-808 GYALIKGVETA
+808 LLNKGLETA
-819 VQLVYGESMGAN
+819 VKLNYYNMASGN
-831 WYAADPA
+831 WYAP
-838 SVYEKDGVKMPG
+838 ETGKDGAVNVAP
-850 YYNSIESSINI
+850 ESDIRI
-861 QVLNNDAG
+861 WVENNEAG
-869 IGILTNDAALKVW
+869 IGILKNNATLKVW
-882 ASVNPYNIY
+882 SAVNPYNLY
-891 QVSKF
+891 QVTKF
-896 NVHFV
+896 DVHFV

-916 DQVVSGSIIDC
+916 DQVVSGSPIDC

-944 TTNTTDEKQKYAA
+944 TTGTAEKEKYAA
-957 RLFDYYGVT
+957 ELYEYYGVT
-966 NVHWELKEAVVNL
+966 DVKWDRAAAKVNL
-979 KKVNGDYVVDDSMT
+979 KKDASGNYVVDDSMT
-993 AEDVEEA
+993 AENATTLAAD
-1000 VKNGTAI
+1000 
-1007 YVENRFGEE
+1007 RFGDNC
-1016 SLIHPE
+1016 IR
-1022 DPETKEEDMTKIAF
+1022 EEDNGATLRFFNI
-1036 YNKDGVKVEKTL
+1036 NGVKVEKTV

-1061 EVSETVTVELRPEE
+1061 TVSETVTVELRPEE

>member
-267 LAYKAWKVTSTSET
+267 LAYKAWKVTSTDKEET
-281 ESVAQGTAVSTTAQ
+281 VAQGTAVSTTAQ

-409 DKGAGKPTDG
+409 DKGASKPNDG
-419 EWECAEDGKHYH
+419 EWECSEEGTHYH
-431 FYATFEAVADKDA
+431 FSATFEAA
-444 GYVKE
+444 KE
-449 FAYNSKV
+449 SNPAKLCAYNDKV

-464 CYIDAKGVAHEITKD
+464 CYTDAKGAHEITKAA
-479 DLSASGL
+479 LAASGL

-491 IPTKSFKIGENETDQ
+491 IPSKSFKIGENETDQ
-506 QQFATVAQGED
+506 QQFATVAASED
-517 GSWTLS
+517 GAWTLS

-546 LVDVNNSNAVADV
+546 LVDVNNGNAVADV

-592 GDVLWSEMVDL
+592 GDMLWSEMVDD
-603 VLGKLGE
+603 VLAKLGS

-618 LATYAAP
+618 LATYDIPA
-625 EIEAEDHKVG
+625 IEAEDHKVG

-694 KNKYQGAIS
+694 KNPYQGAIS
-703 FSFEVEIKLP
+703 FSLVVNIKLP
-713 LLPAIYGYD
+713 VLPAIYGYD

-736 PVQYNP
+736 PIQYNP
-742 TAMDDTVTC
+742 TDMDDTVTC

-759 IFSDSRIVAPLMSC
+759 IFSDSKIVKNLLPC

-778 QFAQKD
+778 QFAL
-784 EQPIADYAPAFVGN
+784 EQPAAGYAPAMTA
-798 KEPAM
+798 EPAGNGDN
-803 SGDYT
+803 SGY
-808 GYALIKGVETA
+808 LLNKGLETA
-819 VQLVYGESMGAN
+819 VKLNYYDMASGN
-831 WYAADPA
+831 WYAPETGNEGAVNAAPA
-838 SVYEKDGVKMPG
+838 SDIRVWVE
-850 YYNSIESSINI
+850 
-861 QVLNNDAG
+861 NNEAG
-869 IGILTNDAALKVW
+869 IGILKNDATLKVW
-882 ASVNPYNIY
+882 SAVNPYNLY
-891 QVSKF
+891 QVTKF

-932 MTDFKDYIVAEV
+932 MTDFKDYIVAKV

-957 RLFDYYGVT
+957 RLYDYYGVT
-966 NVHWELKEAVVNL
+966 NVHWELENAVVNL
-979 KKVNGDYVVDDSMT
+979 KKVNGDYDSRRFDDCR
-993 AEDVEEA
+993 
-1000 VKNGTAI
+1000 GCRGG
-1007 YVENRFGEE
+1007 Y
-1016 SLIHPE
+1016 
-1022 DPETKEEDMTKIAF
+1022 
-1036 YNKDGVKVEKTL
+1036 
-1048 KLFIPVTVSHKWG
+1048 
-1061 EVSETVTVELRPEE
+1061 

>member
-52 SQLGSLQTTVTGLES
+52 SQLGSLQTTVTSLES
-67 LSEQVASIAGKID
+67 LSEQVAAISGKLD
-80 GLATDGDVQTAID
+80 GLATDSDVQTAID

-104 DTYVTGDLL
+104 DTYVTEDLL

-231 SAAVT
+231 NAAVA
-236 ELESKIS
+236 ELGSKIS

-267 LAYKAWKVTSTSET
+267 LAYKAWKVTSTDKEET
-281 ESVAQGTAVSTTAQ
+281 VAQGTAVSTTAQ

-331 TELMSVED
+331 TELMSVEGYE
-339 WSVANGVLTVDVKKR
+339 VANGVLTVDVKKT
-354 AGASLEL
+354 AGASLDL
-361 DADHIYTAA
+361 DANHIYTAA
-370 LKVPIADKHLTN
+370 LKVPIADKHLTE
-382 GESGTAV
+382 GENSAAV

-400 VEPRIAALV
+400 VEPVIAALV
-409 DKGAGKPTDG
+409 DKGAGKPNDG
-419 EWECAEDGKHYH
+419 EWECAEDGNHYH
-431 FYATFEAVADKDA
+431 FSATFSAAQGA
-444 GYVKE
+444 AAVKE
-449 FAYNSKV
+449 FAYNGKV

-464 CYIDAKGVAHEITKD
+464 CYVDAKGVAHEITKD

-491 IPTKSFKIGENETDQ
+491 IPALSYKLGDNDTDQ
-506 QQFATVAQGED
+506 QQFAAVAQGED

-546 LVDVNNSNAVADV
+546 LVDVNNANAVVDV
-559 RYFKVQWVR
+559 RYFKVKWVR
-568 EAVDAVDLG
+568 EALDAVDLG
-577 VLKTFE
+577 VLKTFD
-583 YTLGCDIFS
+583 YTLSCEIFS

-625 EIEAEDHKVG
+625 EIEADKEDHTVG
-635 TVDAVEADG
+635 TVATAEADG
-644 VELYYNF
+644 VELVYNF
-651 DVAADESA
+651 DDGVDESA
-659 AAFVW
+659 AAFIW
-664 SLTPEQIGT
+664 NLTTEQIGT
-673 VMDITGKQTV
+673 VMNIRGEQTV
-683 AKKSVNVTIPA
+683 KTKTVNVTIPA
-694 KNKYQGAIS
+694 KNPYQGAIS
-703 FSFEVEIKLP
+703 FSFVVNIKLP
-713 LLPAIYGYD
+713 VLPAIYGYD

-736 PVQYNP
+736 PIQYNP
-742 TAMDDTVTC
+742 AMDDTVTC

-759 IFSDSRIVAPLMSC
+759 IFSDSKIVKNLLPC

-778 QFAQKD
+778 QFALK
-784 EQPIADYAPAFVGN
+784 QPTAGYAPAMIA
-798 KEPAM
+798 EPAGNGDN
-803 SGDYT
+803 SGY
-808 GYALIKGVETA
+808 LLNKGLETA
-819 VQLVYGESMGAN
+819 VKLNYYDMASGN
-831 WYAADPA
+831 WYAPETGNEGAVNAAPA
-838 SVYEKDGVKMPG
+838 SDIRVWVE
-850 YYNSIESSINI
+850 
-861 QVLNNDAG
+861 NNEAG
-869 IGILTNDAALKVW
+869 IGILKNYATLKVW
-882 ASVNPYNIY
+882 SAVNPYNLY
-891 QVSKF
+891 QVTEF
-896 NVHFV
+896 NVYFK

-909 LKDAYFV
+909 LKDANFV

-932 MTDFKDYIVAEV
+932 MTDFKDYIVAKV

-957 RLFDYYGVT
+957 DLYKYYGVT
-966 NVHWELKEAVVNL
+966 NVHWELEEAVVNL

-993 AEDVEEA
+993 VEDVEEA
-1000 VKNGTAI
+1000 KKNGSAI
-1007 YVENRFGEE
+1007 YVENRFGDE
-1016 SLIHPE
+1016 SLIHP
-1022 DPETKEEDMTKIAF
+1022 DGDMTKIAF

-1061 EVSETVTVELRPEE
+1061 EVSETVTVELLPEE

>member
-1 MKKKLLHRVLLLFV
+1 M
-15 SGAMLAGVSGCKD
+15 
-28 YDDDI
+28 
-33 DNINN
+33 
-38 RLDELTT
+38 
-45 GKIASIE
+45 
-52 SQLGSLQTTVTGLES
+52 
-67 LSEQVASIAGKID
+67 
-80 GLATDGDVQTAID
+80 
-93 NALAELKEQLG
+93 
-104 DTYVTGDLL
+104 
-113 NTTLLGYATTQSV
+113 
-126 GDIAGR
+126 
-132 VSDLESEIG
+132 
-141 KLASS
+141 
-146 EDLADQLTKIRG
+146 
-158 EIETA
+158 
-163 KNAAVKAAGE
+163 
-173 ACKAAFQTSFD
+173 
-184 AAVAKA
+184 
-190 GLVDATE
+190 
-197 MQDAIDA
+197 
-204 YDAKIKK
+204 
-211 YIADA
+211 
-216 VANGGLINQQIASQI
+216 
-231 SAAVT
+231 
-236 ELESKIS
+236 
-243 GRLTSVQLIPE
+243 
-254 LYVDGIETIELKS
+254 
-267 LAYKAWKVTSTSET
+267 
-281 ESVAQGTAVSTTAQ
+281 
-295 SATAV
+295 
-300 RYLVSPSVIT
+300 
-310 VDDIKAPSYVF
+310 
-321 EKAETRAAVS
+321 
-331 TELMSVED
+331 
-339 WSVANGVLTVDVKKR
+339 
-354 AGASLEL
+354 

-409 DKGAGKPTDG
+409 DKGASKPNDG

-431 FYATFEAVADKDA
+431 FYATFHAAAQDSIAV
-444 GYVKE
+444 VKE

-464 CYIDAKGVAHEITKD
+464 CYVDAKGVAHEITKD

-491 IPTKSFKIGENETDQ
+491 IPALKYKRGVNGTDQ
-506 QQFATVAQGED
+506 QQFAAVAQGED

-546 LVDVNNSNAVADV
+546 LVDVNNANAVVDV
-559 RYFKVQWVR
+559 RYFKVRWVR
-568 EAVDAVDLG
+568 EALDAVDLG
-577 VLKTFE
+577 VLKTFD
-583 YTLGCDIFS
+583 YTLSCEIFY

-635 TVDAVEADG
+635 NVDAVEADG

-713 LLPAIYGYD
+713 LLPAIYGHD

-742 TAMDDTVTC
+742 NMADTVTC
-751 EYNYELNR
+751 EYDYELHR
-759 IFSDSRIVAPLMSC
+759 IFSDSTIVKNLLPC

-778 QFAQKD
+778 QFAL
-784 EQPIADYAPAFVGN
+784 EQPTAGYAPAMIA
-798 KEPAM
+798 EPAGNGDN
-803 SGDYT
+803 SGYLLNKKDA
-808 GYALIKGVETA
+808 GTA
-819 VQLVYGESMGAN
+819 VQLVYGASMGDN
-831 WYAADPA
+831 WYAANPA
-838 SVYEKDGVKMPG
+838 SGYDVDGDRKPD
-850 YYNSIESSINI
+850 YYNSIGSDIRI
-861 QVLNNDAG
+861 QVVNNAAG

-882 ASVNPYNIY
+882 ASVNPYNIC

-944 TTNTTDEKQKYAA
+944 TTNTTDEKQRYAA
-957 RLFDYYGVT
+957 DLYKYYGVT
-966 NVHWELKEAVVNL
+966 DVHWELDEAVVNL
-979 KKVNGDYVVDDSMT
+979 KQVNGDYVVVDSMT
-993 AEDVEEA
+993 VEDVEEA
-1000 VKNGTAI
+1000 KKDENKKDKII
-1007 YVENRFGEE
+1007 YVKNRFGEE
-1016 SLIHPE
+1016 SLIHPKSRIHPNG
-1022 DPETKEEDMTKIAF
+1022 DKTKIAF

-1061 EVSETVTVELRPEE
+1061 KVSETVTVELRPEE

>member
-267 LAYKAWKVTSTSET
+267 LAYKAWKVTSTDKEET
-281 ESVAQGTAVSTTAQ
+281 VAQGTAVSTTAQ

-300 RYLVSPSVIT
+300 RYLVSPSAIT
-310 VDDIKAPSYVF
+310 ENDIKAPSYVF
-321 EKAETRAAVS
+321 EKAATRSAVS
-331 TELMSVED
+331 TELMSVEGYE
-339 WSVANGVLTVDVKKR
+339 VANGVLTVKVKKT

-370 LKVPIADKHLTN
+370 LKVPIADKHLTE
-382 GESGTAV
+382 GESATAV

-409 DKGAGKPTDG
+409 DKGASKPNDG
-419 EWECAEDGKHYH
+419 EWECSEEGTHYH
-431 FYATFEAVADKDA
+431 FSATFEAA
-444 GYVKE
+444 KE
-449 FAYNSKV
+449 SNPAKLCAYNDKV

-464 CYIDAKGVAHEITKD
+464 CYTDAKGAHEITKAA
-479 DLSASGL
+479 LAASGL

-491 IPTKSFKIGENETDQ
+491 IPSKSFKIGENETDQ
-506 QQFATVAQGED
+506 QQFATVAAGED
-517 GSWTLS
+517 GAWTLS

-546 LVDVNNSNAVADV
+546 LVDVNNGNAVADV

-592 GDVLWSEMVDL
+592 GDMLWSEMVDD
-603 VLGKLGE
+603 VLAKLGS

-618 LATYAAP
+618 LATYDIPA
-625 EIEAEDHKVG
+625 IEAEDHKVG

-722 HSFWYKPGELANVY
+722 YSFWYTDKELANVY
-736 PVQYNP
+736 PVQYNTP
-742 TAMDDTVTC
+742 TAQATC
-751 EYNYELNR
+751 VYDYELDR
-759 IFSDSRIVAPLMSC
+759 LFSDSKIVKNLLPC

-778 QFAQKD
+778 QFALK
-784 EQPIADYAPAFVGN
+784 QPTAGYAPAMTA
-798 KEPAM
+798 EPAGNGNA
-803 SGDYT
+803 SGYV
-808 GYALIKGVETA
+808 LNKGLETA
-819 VQLVYGESMGAN
+819 VKLNYYDMASGN
-831 WYAADPA
+831 WYAPETGDKGAVNVAPA
-838 SVYEKDGVKMPG
+838 SDIRISVE
-850 YYNSIESSINI
+850 
-861 QVLNNDAG
+861 NNASG
-869 IGILTNDAALKVW
+869 IGILTNDATLKVW

-891 QVSKF
+891 QVTEF
-896 NVHFV
+896 DVHFV
-901 EPLKINRQ
+901 EPLKINNT
-909 LKDAYFV
+909 LENAYFV
-916 DQVVSGSIIDC
+916 DQIVSGSPIDC

-932 MTDFKDYIVAEV
+932 MTDFKDYIVAKV
-944 TTNTTDEKQKYAA
+944 TTGTTEKEKYAA
-957 RLFDYYGVT
+957 ELYEYYGVT
-966 NVHWELKEAVVNL
+966 EVKWDLAAAKVNL
-979 KKVNGDYVVDDSMT
+979 KKDNAGNYVVDDSMT
-993 AEDVEEA
+993 ADNA
-1000 VKNGTAI
+1000 TTLAAD
-1007 YVENRFGEE
+1007 RFGENC
-1016 SLIHPE
+1016 IRVE
-1022 DPETKEEDMTKIAF
+1022 DNGAMLRF
-1036 YNKDGVKVEKTL
+1036 FNVSGVKVEKTV

-1061 EVSETVTVELRPEE
+1061 TVSETVTVELRPEE

>member
-267 LAYKAWKVTSTSET
+267 LAYKAWKVTSTDKEET
-281 ESVAQGTAVSTTAQ
+281 VAQGTAVSTTAQ
-295 SATAV
+295 SVTDV
-300 RYLVSPSVIT
+300 RYLVSPSAIT
-310 VDDIKAPSYVF
+310 KNDIKAPSYVF
-321 EKAETRAAVS
+321 EKAATRSAVS
-331 TELMSVED
+331 TELMSVEGYE
-339 WSVANGVLTVDVKKR
+339 VANGVLTVKVKKT

-370 LKVPIADKHLTN
+370 LKVPIADEHLTN

-400 VEPRIAALV
+400 VEPVIAALV
-409 DKGAGKPTDG
+409 DKGAGKPNDG

-431 FYATFEAVADKDA
+431 FSANFVDA
-444 GYVKE
+444 KAAAPVKE
-449 FAYNSKV
+449 FAYNGKV

-464 CYIDAKGVAHEITKD
+464 CYTDAKGAHEITKEA
-479 DLSASGL
+479 LAASGL

-491 IPTKSFKIGENETDQ
+491 IPTLSYKIGDNDTDQ
-506 QQFATVAQGED
+506 QQFAAVAHGED

-538 KTPIVRVE
+538 KMPIVRVE
-546 LVDVNNSNAVADV
+546 LVDVNNSNAVVDV
-559 RYFKVQWVR
+559 RYFKVKWVR
-568 EAVDAVDLG
+568 EALDAVDLG

-583 YTLGCDIFS
+583 YTLGCETFS
-592 GDVLWSEMVDL
+592 GDMLWSEMVND
-603 VLGKLGE
+603 VLAELNNGK
-610 NGMSQNEF
+610 GMSQNEF

-625 EIEAEDHKVG
+625 EIKAEDHKAG
-635 TVDAVEADG
+635 TVATTEADG
-644 VELYYNF
+644 VELVYNF
-651 DVAADESA
+651 DDGVDESA
-659 AAFVW
+659 AAFIW
-664 SLTPEQIGT
+664 NLTTEQIGT

-683 AKKSVNVTIPA
+683 AKKSVKVTIPA

-703 FSFEVEIKLP
+703 FTFEVEIKLP

-722 HSFWYKPGELANVY
+722 YSFWYTDKELANVY
-736 PVQYNP
+736 PVQYNTP
-742 TAMDDTVTC
+742 TAQATC
-751 EYNYELNR
+751 VYDYELDR
-759 IFSDSRIVAPLMSC
+759 LFSDSKIVKNLLPC

-778 QFAQKD
+778 QFALK
-784 EQPIADYAPAFVGN
+784 QPTAGYAPAMTA
-798 KEPAM
+798 EPAGNGNA
-803 SGDYT
+803 SGYV
-808 GYALIKGVETA
+808 LNKGLETA
-819 VQLVYGESMGAN
+819 VKLNYYDMASGN
-831 WYAADPA
+831 WYAPETGDKGAVNVAPA
-838 SVYEKDGVKMPG
+838 SDIRISVE
-850 YYNSIESSINI
+850 
-861 QVLNNDAG
+861 NNASG
-869 IGILTNDAALKVW
+869 IGILTNDATLKVW

-891 QVSKF
+891 QVTEF
-896 NVHFV
+896 DVHFV
-901 EPLKINRQ
+901 EPLKINNT
-909 LKDAYFV
+909 LENGAYFV
-916 DQVVSGSIIDC
+916 DQIVSGSPIDC

-932 MTDFKDYIVAEV
+932 MTDFKDYIVAKV
-944 TTNTTDEKQKYAA
+944 TTGTTEKEKYAEE
-957 RLFDYYGVT
+957 LYEYYGVT
-966 NVHWELKEAVVNL
+966 EVKWNLAAAKVNL
-979 KKVNGDYVVDDSMT
+979 KKDNAGNYVVDDSMT
-993 AEDVEEA
+993 ADNA
-1000 VKNGTAI
+1000 TTLAAD
-1007 YVENRFGEE
+1007 RFGENC
-1016 SLIHPE
+1016 IRVE
-1022 DPETKEEDMTKIAF
+1022 DNGAMLRF
-1036 YNKDGVKVEKTL
+1036 FNVSGVKVEKTV

-1061 EVSETVTVELRPEE
+1061 TVSETVTVELRPEE

>member
-267 LAYKAWKVTSTSET
+267 LAYKAWKVTSTDKEET
-281 ESVAQGTAVSTTAQ
+281 VAQGTAVSTTAQ

>member
-409 DKGAGKPTDG
+409 DKGASKPNDG
-419 EWECAEDGKHYH
+419 EWECSEEGTHYH
-431 FYATFEAVADKDA
+431 FSATFEAA
-444 GYVKE
+444 KE
-449 FAYNSKV
+449 SNPAKLCAYNDKV

-464 CYIDAKGVAHEITKD
+464 CYTDAKGAHEITKAA
-479 DLSASGL
+479 LAASGL

-506 QQFATVAQGED
+506 QQFATVAAGED
-517 GSWTLS
+517 GAWTLS

-546 LVDVNNSNAVADV
+546 LVDVNNGNAVADV

-568 EAVDAVDLG
+568 EAVDAVDLD

-592 GDVLWSEMVDL
+592 GDMLWSEMVDD
-603 VLGKLGE
+603 VLAELGS

-618 LATYAAP
+618 LATYDIP

-635 TVDAVEADG
+635 NVDAVEADG

-703 FSFEVEIKLP
+703 FSLVVNIKLP
-713 LLPAIYGYD
+713 VLPAIYGYD
-722 HSFWYKPGELANVY
+722 FSFWYTDKELANVY
-736 PVQYNP
+736 PVQYNR
-742 TAMDDTVTC
+742 DDIISGDIAPTC
-751 EYNYELNR
+751 EYNYELDR
-759 IFSDSRIVAPLMSC
+759 LFSDSRIVKNLLPC

-778 QFAQKD
+778 QFALD
-784 EQPIADYAPAFVGN
+784 QPTDYKPAMTA
-798 KEPAM
+798 EPAGNGDN
-803 SGDYT
+803 SGY
-808 GYALIKGVETA
+808 LLNKGLETA
-819 VQLVYGESMGAN
+819 VKLNYYNMASGN
-831 WYAADPA
+831 WYAP
-838 SVYEKDGVKMPG
+838 ETGKDGAVNVAP
-850 YYNSIESSINI
+850 ESDIRI
-861 QVLNNDAG
+861 WVENNEAG
-869 IGILTNDAALKVW
+869 IGILKNNATLKVW
-882 ASVNPYNIY
+882 SAVNPYNLY
-891 QVSKF
+891 QVTKF
-896 NVHFV
+896 DVHFV

-916 DQVVSGSIIDC
+916 DQVVSGSPIDC

-944 TTNTTDEKQKYAA
+944 TTGTAEKEKYAA
-957 RLFDYYGVT
+957 ELYEYYGVT
-966 NVHWELKEAVVNL
+966 DVKWDRAAAKVNL
-979 KKVNGDYVVDDSMT
+979 KKDASGNYVVDDSMT
-993 AEDVEEA
+993 AENATTLAAD
-1000 VKNGTAI
+1000 
-1007 YVENRFGEE
+1007 RFGDNC
-1016 SLIHPE
+1016 IR
-1022 DPETKEEDMTKIAF
+1022 EEDNGATLRFFNI
-1036 YNKDGVKVEKTL
+1036 NGVKVEKTV

-1061 EVSETVTVELRPEE
+1061 TVSETVTVELRPEE

>member
-267 LAYKAWKVTSTSET
+267 LAYKAWKVTSTDKEET
-281 ESVAQGTAVSTTAQ
+281 VAQGTAVSTTAQ

-370 LKVPIADKHLTN
+370 LKVPIADKHLTK

-409 DKGAGKPTDG
+409 DKGASKPNDG
-419 EWECAEDGKHYH
+419 EWECSEEGTHYH
-431 FYATFEAVADKDA
+431 FSATFEAA
-444 GYVKE
+444 KE
-449 FAYNSKV
+449 SNPAKLCAYNDKV

-464 CYIDAKGVAHEITKD
+464 CYTDAKGAHEITKAA
-479 DLSASGL
+479 LAASGL

-491 IPTKSFKIGENETDQ
+491 IPSKSFKIGENETDQ
-506 QQFATVAQGED
+506 QQFATVAAGED
-517 GSWTLS
+517 GAWTLS

-546 LVDVNNSNAVADV
+546 LVDVNNGNAVADV

-592 GDVLWSEMVDL
+592 GDMLWSEMVDD
-603 VLGKLGE
+603 VLAKLGS

-618 LATYAAP
+618 LATYDIPA
-625 EIEAEDHKVG
+625 IEAEDHKVG

-703 FSFEVEIKLP
+703 FSLVVNIKLP
-713 LLPAIYGYD
+713 VLPAIYGYD
-722 HSFWYKPGELANVY
+722 FSFWYTDKELANVY
-736 PVQYNP
+736 PVQYNRNDIISGDIAP
-742 TAMDDTVTC
+742 TC
-751 EYNYELNR
+751 EYNYELDR
-759 IFSDSRIVAPLMSC
+759 LFSDSRIVKNLLPC

-778 QFAQKD
+778 QFALD
-784 EQPIADYAPAFVGN
+784 QPTDYKPAMTA
-798 KEPAM
+798 EPAGNGDN
-803 SGDYT
+803 SGY
-808 GYALIKGVETA
+808 LLNKGLETA
-819 VQLVYGESMGAN
+819 VKLNYYNMASGN
-831 WYAADPA
+831 WYAP
-838 SVYEKDGVKMPG
+838 ETGKDGAVNVAP
-850 YYNSIESSINI
+850 ESDIRI
-861 QVLNNDAG
+861 WVENNEAG
-869 IGILTNDAALKVW
+869 IGILKNNATLKVW
-882 ASVNPYNIY
+882 SAVNPYNLY
-891 QVSKF
+891 QVTKF
-896 NVHFV
+896 DVHFV

-916 DQVVSGSIIDC
+916 DQVVSGSPIDC

-944 TTNTTDEKQKYAA
+944 TTGTAEKEKYAA
-957 RLFDYYGVT
+957 ELYEYYGVT
-966 NVHWELKEAVVNL
+966 DVKWDRAAAKVNL
-979 KKVNGDYVVDDSMT
+979 KKDASGNYVVDDSMT
-993 AEDVEEA
+993 AENATTLAAD
-1000 VKNGTAI
+1000 
-1007 YVENRFGEE
+1007 RFGDNC
-1016 SLIHPE
+1016 IR
-1022 DPETKEEDMTKIAF
+1022 EEDNGATLRFFNI
-1036 YNKDGVKVEKTL
+1036 NGVKVEKTV

-1061 EVSETVTVELRPEE
+1061 TVSETVTVELRPEE

>member
-409 DKGAGKPTDG
+409 DKGASKPNDG

-431 FYATFEAVADKDA
+431 FFATFSAAAQDTLAV
-444 GYVKE
+444 VKE
-449 FAYNSKV
+449 FAYNGKV

-464 CYIDAKGVAHEITKD
+464 CYVDAKGVAHEITKD

-491 IPTKSFKIGENETDQ
+491 IPALSYKLGANGTDQ
-506 QQFATVAQGED
+506 QQFAAVAQGED

-546 LVDVNNSNAVADV
+546 LVDVNNSNAVVDV
-559 RYFKVQWVR
+559 RYFKVRWVR
-568 EAVDAVDLG
+568 EALDAVDLG
-577 VLKTFE
+577 VLKTFD
-583 YTLGCDIFS
+583 YTLSCEIFFD
-592 GDVLWSEMVDL
+592 DVLWSEMVDL

-625 EIEAEDHKVG
+625 EIKAEDHKAG
-635 TVDAVEADG
+635 TVATAEADG
-644 VELYYNF
+644 VELVYNF
-651 DVAADESA
+651 DDGVDASA
-659 AAFVW
+659 AAFTW
-664 SLTPEQIGT
+664 YLTTEQIGT
-673 VMDITGKQTV
+673 VMNIRGEQTV
-683 AKKSVNVTIPA
+683 KTKTVNVTIPA
-694 KNKYQGAIS
+694 KNPYQGAIS

-722 HSFWYKPGELANVY
+722 YSFWYTDKELANVY
-736 PVQYNP
+736 PVQYNTP
-742 TAMDDTVTC
+742 TAQATC
-751 EYNYELNR
+751 VYDYELDR
-759 IFSDSRIVAPLMSC
+759 LFSDSKIVKNLLPC

-778 QFAQKD
+778 QFALK
-784 EQPIADYAPAFVGN
+784 QPTAGYAPAMTA
-798 KEPAM
+798 EPAGNGNA
-803 SGDYT
+803 SGYV
-808 GYALIKGVETA
+808 LNKGLETA
-819 VQLVYGESMGAN
+819 VKLNYYDMASGN
-831 WYAADPA
+831 WYAPETGDKGAVNVAPA
-838 SVYEKDGVKMPG
+838 SDIRISVE
-850 YYNSIESSINI
+850 
-861 QVLNNDAG
+861 NNASG
-869 IGILTNDAALKVW
+869 IGILTNDATLKVW

-891 QVSKF
+891 QVTEF
-896 NVHFV
+896 DVHFV
-901 EPLKINRQ
+901 EPLKINNT
-909 LKDAYFV
+909 LENAYFV
-916 DQVVSGSIIDC
+916 DQIVSGSPIDC

-932 MTDFKDYIVAEV
+932 MTDFKDYIVAKV
-944 TTNTTDEKQKYAA
+944 TTGTTEKEKYAA
-957 RLFDYYGVT
+957 ELYEYYGVT
-966 NVHWELKEAVVNL
+966 EVKWDLAAAKVNL
-979 KKVNGDYVVDDSMT
+979 KKDNAGNYVVDDSMT
-993 AEDVEEA
+993 ADNA
-1000 VKNGTAI
+1000 TTLAAD
-1007 YVENRFGEE
+1007 RFGENC
-1016 SLIHPE
+1016 IRVE
-1022 DPETKEEDMTKIAF
+1022 DNGAMLRF
-1036 YNKDGVKVEKTL
+1036 FNVSGVKVEKTV

-1061 EVSETVTVELRPEE
+1061 TVSETVTVELRPEE

>member
-267 LAYKAWKVTSTSET
+267 LAYKAWKVTSTDKEET
-281 ESVAQGTAVSTTAQ
+281 VAQGTAVSTTAK
-295 SATAV
+295 SATPV
-300 RYLVSPSVIT
+300 RYLVSPSTIT
-310 VDDIKAPSYVF
+310 KDDIGVPSYVF

-331 TELMSVED
+331 TQLMSVEN
-339 WSVANGVLTVDVKKR
+339 WKFVNGELIVEVKKT
-354 AGASLEL
+354 AGASLDL
-361 DADHIYTAA
+361 DANHIYTAA
-370 LKVPIADKHLTN
+370 LKVPIAKQHLTE
-382 GESGTAV
+382 GENSAAV

-400 VEPRIAALV
+400 VEPVIAALV
-409 DKGAGKPTDG
+409 DKGAGKPNDG

-431 FYATFEAVADKDA
+431 FSANFVDA
-444 GYVKE
+444 KAAAPVKE
-449 FAYNSKV
+449 FAYNGKV

-464 CYIDAKGVAHEITKD
+464 CYTDAKGAHEITKEA
-479 DLSASGL
+479 LAASGV

-491 IPTKSFKIGENETDQ
+491 IPTLSYKIGDNDTDQ
-506 QQFATVAQGED
+506 QQFAAVAHGED

-546 LVDVNNSNAVADV
+546 LVDVNNSNAVVDV
-559 RYFKVQWVR
+559 RYFKVKWVR
-568 EAVDAVDLG
+568 EALDAVDLG

-583 YTLGCDIFS
+583 YTLGCETFS
-592 GDVLWSEMVDL
+592 GDMLWSEMVND
-603 VLGKLGE
+603 VLAELNNGK
-610 NGMSQNEF
+610 GMSQNEF

-625 EIEAEDHKVG
+625 EIKAEDHKAG
-635 TVDAVEADG
+635 TVATTEADG
-644 VELYYNF
+644 VELVYNF
-651 DVAADESA
+651 DDGVDESA
-659 AAFVW
+659 AAFIW
-664 SLTPEQIGT
+664 NLTTEQIGT

-683 AKKSVNVTIPA
+683 KTKTVNVTIPA
-694 KNKYQGAIS
+694 KNPYQGAIS

-722 HSFWYKPGELANVY
+722 YSFWYTDKELANVY
-736 PVQYNP
+736 PVQYNTP
-742 TAMDDTVTC
+742 TAQATC
-751 EYNYELNR
+751 VYDYELDR
-759 IFSDSRIVAPLMSC
+759 LFSDSKIVKNLLPC

-778 QFAQKD
+778 QFALK
-784 EQPIADYAPAFVGN
+784 QPTAGYAPAMTA
-798 KEPAM
+798 EPAGNGNA
-803 SGDYT
+803 SGYV
-808 GYALIKGVETA
+808 LNKGLETA
-819 VQLVYGESMGAN
+819 VKLNYYDMASGN
-831 WYAADPA
+831 WYAPETGDKGAVNVAPA
-838 SVYEKDGVKMPG
+838 SDIRISVE
-850 YYNSIESSINI
+850 
-861 QVLNNDAG
+861 NNASG
-869 IGILTNDAALKVW
+869 IGILTNDATLKVW

-891 QVSKF
+891 QVTEF
-896 NVHFV
+896 DVHFV
-901 EPLKINRQ
+901 EPLKINNT
-909 LKDAYFV
+909 LENAYFV
-916 DQVVSGSIIDC
+916 DQIVSGSPIDC

-932 MTDFKDYIVAEV
+932 MTDFKDYIVAKV
-944 TTNTTDEKQKYAA
+944 TTGTTEKEKYAA
-957 RLFDYYGVT
+957 ELYEYYGVT
-966 NVHWELKEAVVNL
+966 EVKWDLAAAKVNL
-979 KKVNGDYVVDDSMT
+979 KKDNAGNYVVDDSMT
-993 AEDVEEA
+993 ADNA
-1000 VKNGTAI
+1000 TTLAAD
-1007 YVENRFGEE
+1007 RFGENC
-1016 SLIHPE
+1016 IRVE
-1022 DPETKEEDMTKIAF
+1022 DNGAMLRF
-1036 YNKDGVKVEKTL
+1036 FNVSGVKVEKTV

-1061 EVSETVTVELRPEE
+1061 TVSETVTVELRPEE

>member
-52 SQLGSLQTTVTGLES
+52 SQLGSLQTTVTSLES
-67 LSEQVASIAGKID
+67 LSEQVAAISGKLD
-80 GLATDGDVQTAID
+80 GLATDSDVQTAID

-231 SAAVT
+231 NAAVA
-236 ELESKIS
+236 ELGSKIS

-267 LAYKAWKVTSTSET
+267 LAYKAWKVTSTDKEET
-281 ESVAQGTAVSTTAQ
+281 VAQGTAVSTTAQ

-331 TELMSVED
+331 TELMSVEGYE
-339 WSVANGVLTVDVKKR
+339 VANGVLTVDVKKT
-354 AGASLEL
+354 AGASLAL

-370 LKVPIADKHLTN
+370 LKVPIADKHLTE
-382 GESGTAV
+382 GESATAV

-400 VEPRIAALV
+400 VEPVIAALV
-409 DKGAGKPTDG
+409 DKGAGKPNDG
-419 EWECAEDGKHYH
+419 EWECTEDGNHYH
-431 FYATFEAVADKDA
+431 FSATFSAAQDA
-444 GYVKE
+444 AAVKE
-449 FAYNSKV
+449 FAYNGKV

-464 CYIDAKGVAHEITKD
+464 CYVDAKGVAHEITKD

-491 IPTKSFKIGENETDQ
+491 IPALSYKLGDNDTDQ
-506 QQFATVAQGED
+506 QQFAAVAQGED

-546 LVDVNNSNAVADV
+546 LVDVNNSNAVVDV
-559 RYFKVQWVR
+559 RYFKVKWVR
-568 EAVDAVDLG
+568 EALDAVDLG
-577 VLKTFE
+577 VLKTFD
-583 YTLGCDIFS
+583 YTLSCEIFS

-625 EIEAEDHKVG
+625 EIEADKEDHTVG
-635 TVDAVEADG
+635 TVATAEADG
-644 VELYYNF
+644 VELVYNF
-651 DVAADESA
+651 DDGVDESA
-659 AAFVW
+659 AAFIW
-664 SLTPEQIGT
+664 NLTTEQIGT
-673 VMDITGKQTV
+673 VMNIKGEQTV
-683 AKKSVNVTIPA
+683 KTKTVNVTIPA
-694 KNKYQGAIS
+694 KNPYQGAIS
-703 FSFEVEIKLP
+703 FSFVVNIKLP
-713 LLPAIYGYD
+713 VLPAIYGYD
-722 HSFWYKPGELANVY
+722 FSFWYTDKELANVY
-736 PVQYNP
+736 PVQYNK
-742 TAMDDTVTC
+742 DDIASEDIAPTC
-751 EYNYELNR
+751 EYNYELDR
-759 IFSDSRIVAPLMSC
+759 LFSDSKIVKNLLPC

-778 QFAQKD
+778 QFALD
-784 EQPIADYAPAFVGN
+784 QPTGYKPAMTA
-798 KEPAM
+798 EPAGNGDN
-803 SGDYT
+803 SGY
-808 GYALIKGVETA
+808 LLNKGLETA
-819 VQLVYGESMGAN
+819 VKLNYYDMASGN
-831 WYAADPA
+831 WYAPETGNEGAVNAAPA
-838 SVYEKDGVKMPG
+838 SDIRIWVE
-850 YYNSIESSINI
+850 
-861 QVLNNDAG
+861 NNEAG
-869 IGILTNDAALKVW
+869 IGILKNDAALKVW

-891 QVSKF
+891 QVTEF
-896 NVHFV
+896 DVHFV

-916 DQVVSGSIIDC
+916 DQVVSGSLIDC

-957 RLFDYYGVT
+957 DLYKYYDVTDVKWDYAAA
-966 NVHWELKEAVVNL
+966 KVNL
-979 KKVNGDYVVDDSMT
+979 KKDASGNYVVDDSMT
-993 AEDVEEA
+993 AENATTLADD
-1000 VKNGTAI
+1000 
-1007 YVENRFGEE
+1007 RFGDNCIRPEE
-1016 SLIHPE
+1016 NGAKLRFFNIS
-1022 DPETKEEDMTKIAF
+1022 
-1036 YNKDGVKVEKTL
+1036 GVKVEKTL

-1061 EVSETVTVELRPEE
+1061 KVSETVTVELRPEE